1 MSNPI
6 YISQLAF
13 TTGEVSPDVSSRFDL
28 DQYKS
33 ALLEAENV
41 VIRPYGAVAKRQGS
55 QYVGQVK
62 YSDKPTRLFEFTTN
76 TNNSFML
83 EFGDK
88 YIRVWDFG
96 IYTGIE
102 IETPFDS
109 EILYNLN
116 CSQSGDVM
124 FICSGKYPIQTL
136 SRHSNTDW
144 RFEAYKLTEQPYE
157 TINTDVD
164 STVLIT
170 GDTLTATNDMFTA
183 DMVNSV
189 MQIEHFMKAV
199 TTSEVGK
206 VIKRTEFVWD
216 SNGEHG
222 HDVTTTE
229 YTNIDYTTKQ
239 FSTDEDVSWK
249 FTTHGT
255 WSGTAYIKIS
265 NDKGKTWKDYRVY
278 TSQNDYNVTDTGKI
292 VPSAMLKI
300 ETDLKSGT
308 INIDL
313 SFMPYTNYGIVEI
326 KEFID
331 SKHVKV
337 NVLNGVVENEATSK
351 WKLGSWSRGNGY
363 PKLCTFYQD
372 RFVVAATNK
381 NPNYIWMSR
390 TGDYPNFGVEKVEG
404 TITDD
409 SSITLPVI
417 NRKMYEIRHLVP
429 ANDLIILTSGNE
441 WIVSGDKTITP
452 TNCNLKTQTQRGA
465 LSCEP
470 QFIGNRCVFVQERGG
485 TVRDMGYSYE
495 SDNYT
500 GQDLT
505 LFVKTRV
512 RGYLTITSAYAQ
524 DPDSII
530 YYIRNDGEINC
541 LTYIPEQKVYGWS
554 HWVTNGKYLY
564 CESVSEGEQDSLYT
578 LVERILN
585 GQKVQCIER
594 MVPLYS
600 DDFNVFLDC
609 YIEFKSDNQIDN
621 INVPHLSG
629 QKVQVVIDG
638 KQQPDVVVPDDG
650 LLQLNGSGNN
660 IKIGLPFTS
669 KIRVPSVEMQMQDGT
684 LQGRVATVSRVVL
697 RVYKSFGGKVGRT
710 FDRMD
715 DITLPP
721 NELFTGDKPVILP
734 KMGMNY
740 STDTSICIKH
750 SDPFPFNLL
759 SITRIVEIGGGLKDV
774 PGL

>member
-28 DQYKS
+28 EQYKS

-88 YIRVWDFG
+88 YIRVWNYG

-102 IETPFDS
+102 VTTPFTS
-109 EILYNLN
+109 NILFDLN
-116 CSQSGDVM
+116 CNQSGDVM

-136 SRHSNTDW
+136 SRYSDTDW
-144 RFEAYKLTEQPYE
+144 RMSTYKLTEQPYDE
-157 TINTDVD
+157 INTDNGHTL
-164 STVLIT
+164 TVN
-170 GDTLTATNDMFTA
+170 GDTITSTKDLFTQ
-183 DMVNSV
+183 DMVGSV
-189 MQIEHFMKAV
+189 IQIAYYVEAVHTKSAGEVVEKKVKRYMQAQTIEK
-199 TTSEVGK
+199 TYNNINYNVGA
-206 VIKRTEFVWD
+206 
-216 SNGEHG
+216 
-222 HDVTTTE
+222 
-229 YTNIDYTTKQ
+229 
-239 FSTDEDVSWK
+239 FSTDTELSWK

-255 WSGTAYIKIS
+255 WEGTVKLQIS
-265 NDKGKTWKDYRVY
+265 NNDGQTWKDYRTY
-278 TSQNDYNVTDTGKI
+278 TSKNDYNVTDTGKI
-292 VPSAMLKI
+292 EAGARLKYVSDI
-300 ETDLKSGT
+300 KSGSV
-308 INIDL
+308 NCDL
-313 SFMPYTNYGIVEI
+313 SIMPFTQYGIVEI
-326 KEFID
+326 KSVTD
-331 SKHVKV
+331 AKNAKV
-337 NVLNGVVENEATSK
+337 NVLNGIKEGEPSYQ
-351 WKLGSWSRGNGY
+351 WKLGSWNRGRGY

-372 RFVVAATNK
+372 RFVVAATDSK
-381 NPNYIWMSR
+381 PNFIWFSR

-409 SSITLPVI
+409 SAITLPVI
-417 NRKMYEIRHLVP
+417 NRKMCEIRHLVP

-441 WIVSGDKTITP
+441 WIVRGDKTITP

-505 LFVKTRV
+505 LFVKTLV
-512 RGYLTITSAYAQ
+512 KGHVAVTSAYAQ

-530 YYIRNDGEINC
+530 YYVRDDGQLNC

-554 HWVTNGKYLY
+554 HFVTNGKYRY
-564 CESVSEGEQDSLYT
+564 VESVAEGEQDTIYFVVDRVINNKS
-578 LVERILN
+578 V
-585 GQKVQCIER
+585 KCIER
-594 MVPLYS
+594 SIPLYTEDNS
-600 DDFNVFLDC
+600 DVFLDC
-609 YIEFKSDNQIDN
+609 YVKVANSIKTDY
-621 INVPHLSG
+621 INAPHLVG
-629 QKVQVVIDG
+629 QMVDIVIDG
-638 KQQPDVVVPDDG
+638 QQMPSRVVPPTGVIKLDG
-650 LLQLNGSGNN
+650 KANVITVGLPYTTK
-660 IKIGLPFTS
+660 IKIPN
-669 KIRVPSVEMQMQDGT
+669 VEQQINDGT

-697 RVYKSFGGKVGRT
+697 RMYKSFGGKVGRT

-734 KMGMNY
+734 KMGINY

-759 SITRIVEIGGGLKDV
+759 SITRIVEIGGGLRDV

>member
-1 MSNPI
+1 MSNPL

-28 DQYKS
+28 EQYKS

-83 EFGDK
+83 EFGHL
-88 YIRVWDFG
+88 YIRVWRNG
-96 IYTGIE
+96 EYTNLE
-102 IETPFDS
+102 INTPFED
-109 EILYNLN
+109 EIINDLN
-116 CSQSGDVM
+116 IIQSGDVM

-136 SRHSNTDW
+136 SRYSDTDW
-144 RFEAYKLTEQPYE
+144 RMSAYKLTEQPYDE
-157 TINTDVD
+157 INTDNGHTL
-164 STVLIT
+164 TVN
-170 GDTLTATNDMFTA
+170 GDTITSTKDLFTQ
-183 DMVNSV
+183 DMVGSV
-189 MQIEHFMKAV
+189 AQIAYYIEAVHTTQSGEAVEKKYGVGRFSKREKAV
-199 TTSEVGK
+199 Y
-206 VIKRTEFVWD
+206 
-216 SNGEHG
+216 N
-222 HDVTTTE
+222 
-229 YTNIDYTTKQ
+229 NIDYNVER
-239 FSTDEDVSWK
+239 FSTDVELSWK

-255 WSGTAYIKIS
+255 WEGTVKIQIS
-265 NDKGKTWKDYRVY
+265 NNDGQTWKDYRTY
-278 TSQNDYNVTDTGKI
+278 TSNKDYNVTDSGKI
-292 VPSAMLKI
+292 EAGARLKYI
-300 ETDLKSGT
+300 SDIKSGSV
-308 INIDL
+308 NCDL
-313 SFMPYTNYGIVEI
+313 SILPFMQY
-326 KEFID
+326 
-331 SKHVKV
+331 
-337 NVLNGVVENEATSK
+337 GVVEIVSVENSK
-351 WKLGSWSRGNGY
+351 TAKVNILNGIKEGEPSHQWKLGSWNRGNGY

-381 NPNYIWMSR
+381 KPNYIWMSR

-409 SSITLPVI
+409 SAITLPVI
-417 NRKMYEIRHLVP
+417 NRKMCEIRHLVP

-452 TNCNLKTQTQRGA
+452 TNCNLKTQSQRGV

-554 HWVTNGKYLY
+554 HFVTNGKYLY
-564 CESVSEGEQDSLYT
+564 CESVSEGEQDSIYI
-578 LVERILN
+578 LVERTLQ
-585 GQKVQCIER
+585 GKKVKCIER

-600 DDFNVFLDC
+600 DDVNVFLDC
-609 YIEFKSDNQIDN
+609 YVEFKSSNAIDSIN
-621 INVPHLSG
+621 IPHLSG
-629 QKVQVVIDG
+629 QTVQVVIDDN
-638 KQQPDVVVPDDG
+638 QQQDVVVPDDG
-650 LLQLNGSGNN
+650 LLQLNVSGSH

-697 RVYKSFGGKVGRT
+697 RMYKSFGGKVGHT

-734 KMGMNY
+734 KMGVNY

-759 SITRIVEIGGGLKDV
+759 SITRIVEIGGGLRDV

>member
-1 MSNPI
+1 MSNPL

-28 DQYKS
+28 EQYKS

-83 EFGDK
+83 EFGHL
-88 YIRVWDFG
+88 YIRVWRNG
-96 IYTGIE
+96 EYTNLE
-102 IETPFDS
+102 INTPFED
-109 EILYNLN
+109 EIINDLN
-116 CSQSGDVM
+116 IIQSGDVM

-136 SRHSNTDW
+136 SRYSDTDW
-144 RFEAYKLTEQPYE
+144 RMSAYKLIEQPYDE
-157 TINTDVD
+157 INTDNGHTL
-164 STVLIT
+164 TVN
-170 GDTLTATNDMFTA
+170 GDTITSTKDLFTQ
-183 DMVNSV
+183 DMVGSV
-189 MQIEHFMKAV
+189 IQIAYYIEAV
-199 TTSEVGK
+199 HTSK
-206 VIKRTEFVWD
+206 T
-216 SNGEHG
+216 GEAVEKKYG
-222 HDVTTTE
+222 AGRFSKYEKTV
-229 YTNIDYTTKQ
+229 YNNIDYNIER
-239 FSTDEDVSWK
+239 FSTDVELSWK

-255 WSGTAYIKIS
+255 WEGTVKIQIS
-265 NDKGKTWKDYRVY
+265 NNDGQTWKDYRTY
-278 TSQNDYNVTDTGKI
+278 TSKSDYNVTDSGKI
-292 VPSAMLKI
+292 EAGARLKYI
-300 ETDLKSGT
+300 SDIQKGSV
-308 INIDL
+308 NCDL
-313 SFMPYTNYGIVEI
+313 SILPFMQY
-326 KEFID
+326 
-331 SKHVKV
+331 
-337 NVLNGVVENEATSK
+337 GVVEITSIENGKTAKVNILNGIKEGEPSHK
-351 WKLGSWSRGNGY
+351 WKLGSWNRGSGY

-381 NPNYIWMSR
+381 KPNYIWMSR

-409 SSITLPVI
+409 SAITLPVI
-417 NRKMYEIRHLVP
+417 NRKMCEIRHLIP

-554 HWVTNGKYLY
+554 HFVTNGKYLY

-578 LVERILN
+578 LVERTLQ
-585 GQKVQCIER
+585 GKKVKCIER

-600 DDFNVFLDC
+600 DGVNVFLDC
-609 YIEFKSDNQIDN
+609 YVEFKSSNAIDSIN
-621 INVPHLSG
+621 IPHLSG
-629 QKVQVVIDG
+629 QTVQVVIDD
-638 KQQPDVVVPDDG
+638 KQQPDMVVPDDG
-650 LLQLNGSGNN
+650 LLQLNVSGSN

-669 KIRVPSVEMQMQDGT
+669 KIRIPSVEMQMQDGT

-697 RVYKSFGGKVGRT
+697 RMYKSFGGKIGRT

-715 DITLPP
+715 DITLSP

-734 KMGMNY
+734 KMGINY

-759 SITRIVEIGGGLKDV
+759 SITRIVEIGGGLRDV

>member
-28 DQYKS
+28 EQYKS

-88 YIRVWDFG
+88 YIRVWNYG

-102 IETPFDS
+102 VTTPFTSD
-109 EILYNLN
+109 ILFDLN
-116 CSQSGDVM
+116 CNQSGDVM

-136 SRHSNTDW
+136 SRYSDTDW
-144 RFEAYKLTEQPYE
+144 RMSTYKLTEQPYDE
-157 TINTDVD
+157 INTDNGHTL
-164 STVLIT
+164 TVN
-170 GDTLTATNDMFTA
+170 GDTITSTKDLFTQ
-183 DMVNSV
+183 DMVGSV
-189 MQIEHFMKAV
+189 IQIAYYVEAV
-199 TTSEVGK
+199 HTKSAGEV
-206 VIKRTEFVWD
+206 VEKRVHRGLLPLLIEKTY
-216 SNGEHG
+216 N
-222 HDVTTTE
+222 
-229 YTNIDYTTKQ
+229 NINYNVENY
-239 FSTDEDVSWK
+239 STDTELSWK

-255 WSGTAYIKIS
+255 WEGTVKIQIS
-265 NDKGKTWKDYRVY
+265 NNDGQTWKDYRTY
-278 TSQNDYNVTDTGKI
+278 TSKNDYNVTDTGKI
-292 VPSAMLKI
+292 EAGARLKYVSDI
-300 ETDLKSGT
+300 KSGSV
-308 INIDL
+308 NCDL
-313 SFMPYTNYGIVEI
+313 SIMPFTQYGIVEI
-326 KEFID
+326 KSVTD
-331 SKHVKV
+331 AKNAKV
-337 NVLNGVVENEATSK
+337 NVLNGIKEGEPSYQ
-351 WKLGSWSRGNGY
+351 WKLGSWNRGRGY

-372 RFVVAATNK
+372 RFVVAATDSK
-381 NPNYIWMSR
+381 PNFIWFSR

-409 SSITLPVI
+409 SAITLPVI
-417 NRKMYEIRHLVP
+417 NRKMCEIRHLVP

-441 WIVSGDKTITP
+441 WIVRGDKTITP

-465 LSCEP
+465 LKCEP

-505 LFVKTRV
+505 LFVKTLV
-512 RGYLTITSAYAQ
+512 KGHVAVTSAYAQ

-530 YYIRNDGEINC
+530 YYVRDDGQLNC

-554 HWVTNGKYLY
+554 HFVTNGKYRY
-564 CESVSEGEQDSLYT
+564 VESVAEGDQDTIYFVVDRVINNKS
-578 LVERILN
+578 V
-585 GQKVQCIER
+585 KCIER
-594 MVPLYS
+594 SIPLYTEDNS
-600 DDFNVFLDC
+600 DVFLDC
-609 YIEFKSDNQIDN
+609 YVKVTNSIKTDY
-621 INVPHLSG
+621 INAPHLVG
-629 QKVQVVIDG
+629 QMVDIVIDG
-638 KQQPDVVVPDDG
+638 QQMPSRVVPPTGVIKLDG
-650 LLQLNGSGNN
+650 KANVITVGLPYTTK
-660 IKIGLPFTS
+660 IKIPN
-669 KIRVPSVEMQMQDGT
+669 VEQQINDGT

-697 RVYKSFGGKVGRT
+697 RMYKSFGGKVGRT

-734 KMGMNY
+734 KMGINY

-759 SITRIVEIGGGLKDV
+759 SITRIVEIGGGLRDV

>member
-1 MSNPI
+1 MSNPL

-28 DQYKS
+28 EQYKS

-88 YIRVWDFG
+88 YIRVWNYG
-96 IYTGIE
+96 VYTGIE
-102 IETPFDS
+102 VTTPFTSD
-109 EILYNLN
+109 ILFDLN

-136 SRHSNTDW
+136 SRYSDTDW
-144 RFEAYKLTEQPYE
+144 RMSAYKLTEQPYDE
-157 TINTDVD
+157 INTDNGHTL
-164 STVLIT
+164 TVN
-170 GDTLTATNDMFTA
+170 GDTITSTKDLFTS
-183 DMVNSV
+183 DMVGSV
-189 MQIEHFMKAV
+189 IQIAYYVEAVHTKSAGEVVEKKVKRYMQAQTIEK
-199 TTSEVGK
+199 TYNNINYNVG
-206 VIKRTEFVWD
+206 
-216 SNGEHG
+216 S
-222 HDVTTTE
+222 
-229 YTNIDYTTKQ
+229 Y
-239 FSTDEDVSWK
+239 STDTELSWK

-255 WSGTAYIKIS
+255 WEGTVKLQIS
-265 NDKGKTWKDYRVY
+265 NNDGQTWKDYRTY
-278 TSQNDYNVTDTGKI
+278 TSKNDYNVTDTGKI
-292 VPSAMLKI
+292 EAGARLKYI
-300 ETDLKSGT
+300 SDIKGGSV
-308 INIDL
+308 NCDL
-313 SFMPYTNYGIVEI
+313 SIFPFTQYGIVEI
-326 KEFID
+326 K
-331 SKHVKV
+331 SV
-337 NVLNGVVENEATSK
+337 NNAKSATVNILNGIKDGEPSHQ
-351 WKLGSWSRGNGY
+351 WKLGSWNRGRGY

-372 RFVVAATNK
+372 RFVVAATDSK
-381 NPNYIWMSR
+381 PNYIWMSR

-409 SSITLPVI
+409 SAITLPVI

-554 HWVTNGKYLY
+554 HFVTNGKYLY

-578 LVERILN
+578 LVERTLQ
-585 GQKVQCIER
+585 GKKVKCIER

-600 DDFNVFLDC
+600 DDVNVFLDC
-609 YIEFKSDNQIDN
+609 YVEFKSSNAIDSIN
-621 INVPHLSG
+621 IPHLSG
-629 QKVQVVIDG
+629 QTVQVVIDD

-650 LLQLNGSGNN
+650 LLQLNVSGSN

-684 LQGRVATVSRVVL
+684 LQGRIATVSRVVL
-697 RVYKSFGGKVGRT
+697 RMYKSFGGKVGRT

-734 KMGMNY
+734 KMGTNY

-759 SITRIVEIGGGLKDV
+759 SITRIVEIGGGLRDV

>member
-28 DQYKS
+28 EQYKS

-88 YIRVWDFG
+88 YIRVWNFG

-102 IETPFDS
+102 VTTPFTSD
-109 EILYNLN
+109 ILFDLN
-116 CSQSGDVM
+116 CNQSGDVM

-136 SRHSNTDW
+136 SRYSDTDW
-144 RFEAYKLTEQPYE
+144 RMSTYKLTEQPYDE
-157 TINTDVD
+157 INTDNGHTL
-164 STVLIT
+164 TVN
-170 GDTLTATNDMFTA
+170 GDTITSTKDLFTQ
-183 DMVNSV
+183 DMVGSV
-189 MQIEHFMKAV
+189 IQIAYYVEAVHTKSAGEVVEKKVKRYMQAQTIEK
-199 TTSEVGK
+199 TYNNINYNVGA
-206 VIKRTEFVWD
+206 
-216 SNGEHG
+216 
-222 HDVTTTE
+222 
-229 YTNIDYTTKQ
+229 
-239 FSTDEDVSWK
+239 FSTDTELSWK

-255 WSGTAYIKIS
+255 WEGTVKLQIS
-265 NDKGKTWKDYRVY
+265 NNDGQTWKDYRTY
-278 TSQNDYNVTDTGKI
+278 TSKNDYNVTDTGKI
-292 VPSAMLKI
+292 EAGARLKYVSDI
-300 ETDLKSGT
+300 KSGSV
-308 INIDL
+308 NCDL
-313 SFMPYTNYGIVEI
+313 SIMPFTQYGIVEI
-326 KEFID
+326 KSVTD
-331 SKHVKV
+331 AKNAKV
-337 NVLNGVVENEATSK
+337 NVLNGIKEGEPSYQ
-351 WKLGSWSRGNGY
+351 WKLGSWNRGRGY

-372 RFVVAATNK
+372 RFVVAATDSK
-381 NPNYIWMSR
+381 PNFIWFSR

-409 SSITLPVI
+409 SAITLPVI
-417 NRKMYEIRHLVP
+417 NRKMCEIRHLVP

-441 WIVSGDKTITP
+441 WIVRGDKTITP

-505 LFVKTRV
+505 LFVKTLV
-512 RGYLTITSAYAQ
+512 KGHLAVTSAYAQ

-530 YYIRNDGEINC
+530 YYVRDDGQLNC

-554 HWVTNGKYLY
+554 HFVTNGKYRY
-564 CESVSEGEQDSLYT
+564 VESVAEGEQDTIYFVVDRVINNKS
-578 LVERILN
+578 V
-585 GQKVQCIER
+585 KCIER
-594 MVPLYS
+594 SIPLYTEDNS
-600 DDFNVFLDC
+600 DVFLDC
-609 YIEFKSDNQIDN
+609 YVKVANSIKTDY
-621 INVPHLSG
+621 INAPHLVG
-629 QKVQVVIDG
+629 QMVDIVIDG
-638 KQQPDVVVPDDG
+638 QQMPSRVVPPTGVIKLDG
-650 LLQLNGSGNN
+650 KANVITVGLPYTTK
-660 IKIGLPFTS
+660 IKI
-669 KIRVPSVEMQMQDGT
+669 PSVEQQINDGT

-697 RVYKSFGGKVGRT
+697 RMYKSFGGKVGRT

-734 KMGMNY
+734 KMGINY

-759 SITRIVEIGGGLKDV
+759 SITRIVEIGGGLRDV

>member
-28 DQYKS
+28 EQYKS

-88 YIRVWDFG
+88 YIRVWNYG

-102 IETPFDS
+102 VTTPFTSD
-109 EILYNLN
+109 ILFDLN
-116 CSQSGDVM
+116 CNQSGDVM

-136 SRHSNTDW
+136 SRYSDTDW
-144 RFEAYKLTEQPYE
+144 RMSTYKLTEQPYDE
-157 TINTDVD
+157 INTDNGHTL
-164 STVLIT
+164 TVN
-170 GDTLTATNDMFTA
+170 GDTITSTKDLFTQ
-183 DMVNSV
+183 DMVGSV
-189 MQIEHFMKAV
+189 IQIAYYVEAVHTKSAGEVVEKKVKRYMQAQTIEK
-199 TTSEVGK
+199 TYNNINYNVGA
-206 VIKRTEFVWD
+206 
-216 SNGEHG
+216 
-222 HDVTTTE
+222 
-229 YTNIDYTTKQ
+229 
-239 FSTDEDVSWK
+239 FSTDTELSWK

-255 WSGTAYIKIS
+255 WEGTVKLQIS
-265 NDKGKTWKDYRVY
+265 NNDGQTWKDYRTY
-278 TSQNDYNVTDTGKI
+278 TSKNDYNVTDTGKI
-292 VPSAMLKI
+292 EAGARLKYVSDI
-300 ETDLKSGT
+300 KSGSV
-308 INIDL
+308 NCDL
-313 SFMPYTNYGIVEI
+313 SIMPFTQYGIVEI
-326 KEFID
+326 KSVTD
-331 SKHVKV
+331 AKNAKV
-337 NVLNGVVENEATSK
+337 NVLNGIKEGEPSYQ
-351 WKLGSWSRGNGY
+351 WKLGSWNRGRGY

-372 RFVVAATNK
+372 RFVVAATDSK
-381 NPNYIWMSR
+381 PNFIWFSR

-409 SSITLPVI
+409 SAITLPVI
-417 NRKMYEIRHLVP
+417 NRKMCEIRHLVP

-441 WIVSGDKTITP
+441 WIVRGDKTITP

-505 LFVKTRV
+505 LFVKTLV
-512 RGYLTITSAYAQ
+512 KGHVAVTSAYAQ

-530 YYIRNDGEINC
+530 YYVRDDGQLNC

-554 HWVTNGKYLY
+554 HFVTNGKYRY
-564 CESVSEGEQDSLYT
+564 VESVAEGEQDTIYF
-578 LVERILN
+578 VVDRVIN
-585 GQKVQCIER
+585 NKNVKCIER
-594 MVPLYS
+594 SIPLYTEDNS
-600 DDFNVFLDC
+600 DVFLDC
-609 YIEFKSDNQIDN
+609 YVKVANSIKTDY
-621 INVPHLSG
+621 INAPHLVG
-629 QKVQVVIDG
+629 QMVDIVVDGQQMPSRVVPPTGVIKLDG
-638 KQQPDVVVPDDG
+638 KANVITVG
-650 LLQLNGSGNN
+650 LPYTTK
-660 IKIGLPFTS
+660 IKI
-669 KIRVPSVEMQMQDGT
+669 PSVEQQINDGT

-697 RVYKSFGGKVGRT
+697 RMYKSFGGKVGRT

-734 KMGMNY
+734 KMGINY

-759 SITRIVEIGGGLKDV
+759 SITRIVEIGGGLRDV

>member
-28 DQYKS
+28 EQYKS

-88 YIRVWDFG
+88 YIRVWNYG

-102 IETPFDS
+102 VTTPFTSD
-109 EILYNLN
+109 ILFDLN
-116 CSQSGDVM
+116 CNQSGDVM

-136 SRHSNTDW
+136 SRYSDTDW
-144 RFEAYKLTEQPYE
+144 RMSTYKLTEQPYDE
-157 TINTDVD
+157 INTDNGHTL
-164 STVLIT
+164 TVN
-170 GDTLTATNDMFTA
+170 GDTITSTKDLFTQ
-183 DMVNSV
+183 DMVGSV
-189 MQIEHFMKAV
+189 IQIAYYVEAV
-199 TTSEVGK
+199 HTKSAGEVVEKK
-206 VIKRTEFVWD
+206 VKRYMRAQTIEKTY
-216 SNGEHG
+216 N
-222 HDVTTTE
+222 
-229 YTNIDYTTKQ
+229 NINYNVGA
-239 FSTDEDVSWK
+239 FSTDTELSWK

-255 WSGTAYIKIS
+255 WEGTVKLQIS
-265 NDKGKTWKDYRVY
+265 NNDGQTWKDYRTY
-278 TSQNDYNVTDTGKI
+278 TSKNDYNVTDTGKI
-292 VPSAMLKI
+292 EAGARLKYVSDI
-300 ETDLKSGT
+300 KSGSV
-308 INIDL
+308 NCDL
-313 SFMPYTNYGIVEI
+313 SIMPFTQYGIVEI
-326 KEFID
+326 KSVTD
-331 SKHVKV
+331 AKNAKV
-337 NVLNGVVENEATSK
+337 NVLNGIKEGEPSYQ
-351 WKLGSWSRGNGY
+351 WKLGSWNRGRGY

-372 RFVVAATNK
+372 RFVVAATDSK
-381 NPNYIWMSR
+381 PNFIWFSR

-409 SSITLPVI
+409 SAITLPVI
-417 NRKMYEIRHLVP
+417 NRKMCEIRHLVP

-441 WIVSGDKTITP
+441 WIVRGDKTITP

-505 LFVKTRV
+505 LFVKTLV
-512 RGYLTITSAYAQ
+512 KGHLAVTSAYAQ

-530 YYIRNDGEINC
+530 YYVRDDGQLNC

-554 HWVTNGKYLY
+554 HFVTNGKYRY
-564 CESVSEGEQDSLYT
+564 VESVAEGEQDTIYFVVDRVINNKS
-578 LVERILN
+578 V
-585 GQKVQCIER
+585 KCIER
-594 MVPLYS
+594 SIPLYTEDNS
-600 DDFNVFLDC
+600 DVFLDC
-609 YIEFKSDNQIDN
+609 YVKVANSIKTDY
-621 INVPHLSG
+621 INAPHLVG
-629 QKVQVVIDG
+629 QMVDIVIDG
-638 KQQPDVVVPDDG
+638 QQMPSRVVPPTGVIKLDG
-650 LLQLNGSGNN
+650 KANVITVGLPYTTK
-660 IKIGLPFTS
+660 IKIPN
-669 KIRVPSVEMQMQDGT
+669 VEQQINDGT

-697 RVYKSFGGKVGRT
+697 RMYKSFGGKVGRT

-734 KMGMNY
+734 KMGINY

-759 SITRIVEIGGGLKDV
+759 SITRIVEIGGGLRDV

>member
-28 DQYKS
+28 EQYKS

-88 YIRVWDFG
+88 YIRVWNYG

-102 IETPFDS
+102 VTTPFTSD
-109 EILYNLN
+109 ILFDLN
-116 CSQSGDVM
+116 CNQSGDVM

-136 SRHSNTDW
+136 SRYSDTDW
-144 RFEAYKLTEQPYE
+144 RMSTYKLTEQPYDE
-157 TINTDVD
+157 INTDNGHTL
-164 STVLIT
+164 TVN
-170 GDTLTATNDMFTA
+170 GDTITSTKDLFTQ
-183 DMVNSV
+183 DMVGSV
-189 MQIEHFMKAV
+189 IQIAYYVEAV
-199 TTSEVGK
+199 HTKSAGEV
-206 VIKRTEFVWD
+206 VEKRVHRGLLPLLIEKTY
-216 SNGEHG
+216 N
-222 HDVTTTE
+222 
-229 YTNIDYTTKQ
+229 NINYNVENY
-239 FSTDEDVSWK
+239 STDTELSWK
-249 FTTHGT
+249 FTSHGT
-255 WSGTAYIKIS
+255 WEGTVKIQIS
-265 NDKGKTWKDYRVY
+265 NNDGQTWKDYRTY
-278 TSQNDYNVTDTGKI
+278 TSKNDYNVTDTGKI
-292 VPSAMLKI
+292 EAGARLKYVSDI
-300 ETDLKSGT
+300 KSGSV
-308 INIDL
+308 NCDL
-313 SFMPYTNYGIVEI
+313 SIMPFTQYGIVEI
-326 KEFID
+326 KSVTD
-331 SKHVKV
+331 AKNAKV
-337 NVLNGVVENEATSK
+337 NVLNGIKEGEPSYQ
-351 WKLGSWSRGNGY
+351 WKLGSWNRGRGY

-372 RFVVAATNK
+372 RFVVAATDSK
-381 NPNYIWMSR
+381 PNFIWFSR

-409 SSITLPVI
+409 SAITLPVI
-417 NRKMYEIRHLVP
+417 NRKMCEIRHLVP

-441 WIVSGDKTITP
+441 WIVRGDKTITP

-505 LFVKTRV
+505 LFVKTLV
-512 RGYLTITSAYAQ
+512 KGHVAVTSAYAQ

-530 YYIRNDGEINC
+530 YYVRDDGQLNC

-554 HWVTNGKYLY
+554 HFVTNGKYRY
-564 CESVSEGEQDSLYT
+564 VESVAEGEQDTIYF
-578 LVERILN
+578 VVDRVIN
-585 GQKVQCIER
+585 NKNVKCIER
-594 MVPLYS
+594 SIPLYTEDNS
-600 DDFNVFLDC
+600 DVFLDC
-609 YIEFKSDNQIDN
+609 YVKVANSIKTDY
-621 INVPHLSG
+621 INAPHLVG
-629 QKVQVVIDG
+629 QMVDIVVDGQQMPSREVPPTGVIKLDG
-638 KQQPDVVVPDDG
+638 KANVITVG
-650 LLQLNGSGNN
+650 LPYTTK
-660 IKIGLPFTS
+660 IKI
-669 KIRVPSVEMQMQDGT
+669 PSVEQQINDGT

-697 RVYKSFGGKVGRT
+697 RMYKSFGGKVGRT

-734 KMGMNY
+734 KMGINY

-759 SITRIVEIGGGLKDV
+759 SITRIVEIGGGLRDV

>member
-28 DQYKS
+28 EQYKS

-88 YIRVWDFG
+88 YIRVWNYG

-102 IETPFDS
+102 VTTPFTSD
-109 EILYNLN
+109 ILFDLN
-116 CSQSGDVM
+116 CNQSGDVM

-136 SRHSNTDW
+136 SRYSDTDW
-144 RFEAYKLTEQPYE
+144 RMSTYKLTEQPYDE
-157 TINTDVD
+157 INTDNGHTL
-164 STVLIT
+164 TVN
-170 GDTLTATNDMFTA
+170 GDTITSTKDLFTQ
-183 DMVNSV
+183 DMVGSV
-189 MQIEHFMKAV
+189 IQIAYYVEAVHTKSAGEVVEKKVKRYMQAQTIEK
-199 TTSEVGK
+199 TYNNINYNVGA
-206 VIKRTEFVWD
+206 
-216 SNGEHG
+216 
-222 HDVTTTE
+222 
-229 YTNIDYTTKQ
+229 
-239 FSTDEDVSWK
+239 FSTDTELSWK

-255 WSGTAYIKIS
+255 WEGTVKLQIS
-265 NDKGKTWKDYRVY
+265 NNDGQTWKDYRTY
-278 TSQNDYNVTDTGKI
+278 TSKNDYNVTDTGKI
-292 VPSAMLKI
+292 EAGARLKYVSDI
-300 ETDLKSGT
+300 KSGSV
-308 INIDL
+308 NCDL
-313 SFMPYTNYGIVEI
+313 SIMPFTQYGIVEI
-326 KEFID
+326 KSVTD
-331 SKHVKV
+331 AKNAKV
-337 NVLNGVVENEATSK
+337 NVLNGIKEGEPSYQ
-351 WKLGSWSRGNGY
+351 WKLGSWNRGRGY

-372 RFVVAATNK
+372 RFVVAATDSK
-381 NPNYIWMSR
+381 PNFIWFSR

-409 SSITLPVI
+409 SAITLPVI
-417 NRKMYEIRHLVP
+417 NRKMCEIRHLVP

-441 WIVSGDKTITP
+441 WIVRGDKTITP

-505 LFVKTRV
+505 LFVKTLV
-512 RGYLTITSAYAQ
+512 KGHLAVTSAYAQ

-530 YYIRNDGEINC
+530 YYVRDDGQLNC

-554 HWVTNGKYLY
+554 HFVTNGKYRY
-564 CESVSEGEQDSLYT
+564 VESVAEGEQDTIYFVVDRVINNKS
-578 LVERILN
+578 V
-585 GQKVQCIER
+585 KCIER
-594 MVPLYS
+594 SIPLYTEDNS
-600 DDFNVFLDC
+600 DVFLDC
-609 YIEFKSDNQIDN
+609 YVKVANSIKTDY
-621 INVPHLSG
+621 INAPHLVG
-629 QKVQVVIDG
+629 QMVDIVIDG
-638 KQQPDVVVPDDG
+638 QQMPSRVVPPTGVIKFDG
-650 LLQLNGSGNN
+650 KANVITVGLPYTTK
-660 IKIGLPFTS
+660 IKI
-669 KIRVPSVEMQMQDGT
+669 PSVEQQINDGT

-697 RVYKSFGGKVGRT
+697 RMYKSFGGKVGRT

-734 KMGMNY
+734 KMGINY

-759 SITRIVEIGGGLKDV
+759 SITRIVEIGGGLRDV

>member
-1 MSNPI
+1 MSNQI

-28 DQYKS
+28 EQYKS

-88 YIRVWDFG
+88 YIRVWNYG

-102 IETPFDS
+102 VTTPFTSD
-109 EILYNLN
+109 ILFDLN
-116 CSQSGDVM
+116 CNQSGDVM

-136 SRHSNTDW
+136 SRYSDTDW
-144 RFEAYKLTEQPYE
+144 RMSTYKLTEQPYDE
-157 TINTDVD
+157 INTDNGHTL
-164 STVLIT
+164 TVN
-170 GDTLTATNDMFTA
+170 GDTITSTKDLFTQ
-183 DMVNSV
+183 DMVGSV
-189 MQIEHFMKAV
+189 IQIAYYVEAVHTKSAGEVVEKKVKRYMQAQTIEK
-199 TTSEVGK
+199 TYNNINYNVGA
-206 VIKRTEFVWD
+206 
-216 SNGEHG
+216 
-222 HDVTTTE
+222 
-229 YTNIDYTTKQ
+229 
-239 FSTDEDVSWK
+239 FSTDTELSWK

-255 WSGTAYIKIS
+255 WEGTVKLQIS
-265 NDKGKTWKDYRVY
+265 NNDGQTWKDYRTY
-278 TSQNDYNVTDTGKI
+278 TSKNDYNVTDTGKI
-292 VPSAMLKI
+292 EAGARLKYVSDI
-300 ETDLKSGT
+300 KSGSV
-308 INIDL
+308 NCDL
-313 SFMPYTNYGIVEI
+313 SIMPFTQYGIVEI
-326 KEFID
+326 KSVTD
-331 SKHVKV
+331 AKNAKV
-337 NVLNGVVENEATSK
+337 NVLNGIKEGEPSYQ
-351 WKLGSWSRGNGY
+351 WKLGSWNRGRGY

-372 RFVVAATNK
+372 RFVVAATDSK
-381 NPNYIWMSR
+381 PNFIWFSR

-409 SSITLPVI
+409 SAITLPVI
-417 NRKMYEIRHLVP
+417 NRKMCEIRHLVP

-441 WIVSGDKTITP
+441 WIVRGDKTITP

-505 LFVKTRV
+505 LFVKTLV
-512 RGYLTITSAYAQ
+512 KGHLAVTSAYAQ

-530 YYIRNDGEINC
+530 YYVRDDGQLNC

-554 HWVTNGKYLY
+554 HFVTNGKYRY
-564 CESVSEGEQDSLYT
+564 VESVAEGEQDTIYFVVDRVINNKS
-578 LVERILN
+578 V
-585 GQKVQCIER
+585 KCIER
-594 MVPLYS
+594 SIPLYTEDNS
-600 DDFNVFLDC
+600 DVFLDC
-609 YIEFKSDNQIDN
+609 YVKVANSIKTDY
-621 INVPHLSG
+621 INAPHLVG
-629 QKVQVVIDG
+629 QMVDIVIDG
-638 KQQPDVVVPDDG
+638 QQMPSRVVPPTGVIKLDG
-650 LLQLNGSGNN
+650 KANVITVGLPYTTK
-660 IKIGLPFTS
+660 IKIPN
-669 KIRVPSVEMQMQDGT
+669 VEQQINDGT

-697 RVYKSFGGKVGRT
+697 RMYKSFGGKVGRT

-734 KMGMNY
+734 KMGINY

-759 SITRIVEIGGGLKDV
+759 SITRIVEIGGGLRDV

>member
-28 DQYKS
+28 EQYKS

-88 YIRVWDFG
+88 YIRVWNYG

-102 IETPFDS
+102 VTTPFTSD
-109 EILYNLN
+109 ILFDLN
-116 CSQSGDVM
+116 CNQSGDVM

-136 SRHSNTDW
+136 SRYSDTDW
-144 RFEAYKLTEQPYE
+144 RMSTYKLTEQPYDE
-157 TINTDVD
+157 INTDNGHTL
-164 STVLIT
+164 TVN
-170 GDTLTATNDMFTA
+170 GDTITSTKDLFTQN
-183 DMVNSV
+183 MVGSV
-189 MQIEHFMKAV
+189 IQIAYYVEAV
-199 TTSEVGK
+199 HTKSAGEVVEKK
-206 VIKRTEFVWD
+206 VKRGAYE
-216 SNGEHG
+216 GQ
-222 HDVTTTE
+222 TTE
-229 YTNIDYTTKQ
+229 KTYNNINYNVGT
-239 FSTDEDVSWK
+239 FSTDTELSWK

-255 WSGTAYIKIS
+255 WEGTVKLQIS
-265 NDKGKTWKDYRVY
+265 NNDGQTWKDYRTY
-278 TSQNDYNVTDTGKI
+278 TSKNDYNVTDTGKI
-292 VPSAMLKI
+292 EAGARLKYI
-300 ETDLKSGT
+300 SDIKGGSV
-308 INIDL
+308 NCDL
-313 SFMPYTNYGIVEI
+313 SIMPFTQYGIVEI
-326 KEFID
+326 KSVTD
-331 SKHVKV
+331 AKNAKV
-337 NVLNGVVENEATSK
+337 NVLNGIKEGEPSYQ
-351 WKLGSWSRGNGY
+351 WKLGSWNRGRGY

-372 RFVVAATNK
+372 RFVVAATDSK
-381 NPNYIWMSR
+381 PNFIWFSR

-409 SSITLPVI
+409 SAITLPVI
-417 NRKMYEIRHLVP
+417 NRKMCEIRHLVP

-441 WIVSGDKTITP
+441 WIVRGDKTITP

-505 LFVKTRV
+505 LFVKTLV
-512 RGYLTITSAYAQ
+512 KGHLAVTSAYAQ

-530 YYIRNDGEINC
+530 YYVRDDGQLNC

-554 HWVTNGKYLY
+554 HFVTNGKYRY
-564 CESVSEGEQDSLYT
+564 VESVAEGEQDTIYFVVDRVINNKS
-578 LVERILN
+578 V
-585 GQKVQCIER
+585 KCIER
-594 MVPLYS
+594 SIPLYTEDNS
-600 DDFNVFLDC
+600 DVFLDC
-609 YIEFKSDNQIDN
+609 YVKVANSIKTDY
-621 INVPHLSG
+621 INAPHLVG
-629 QKVQVVIDG
+629 QMVDIVIDG
-638 KQQPDVVVPDDG
+638 QQMPSRVVPPTGVIKLDG
-650 LLQLNGSGNN
+650 KANVITVGLPYTTK
-660 IKIGLPFTS
+660 IKI
-669 KIRVPSVEMQMQDGT
+669 PSVEQQINDGT

-697 RVYKSFGGKVGRT
+697 RMYKSFGGKVGRT

-734 KMGMNY
+734 KMGINY

-759 SITRIVEIGGGLKDV
+759 SITRIVEIGGGLRDV

>member
-1 MSNPI
+1 MSNPL

-28 DQYKS
+28 EQYKS

-88 YIRVWDFG
+88 YIRVWNYG
-96 IYTGIE
+96 VYTGIE
-102 IETPFDS
+102 VTTPFTSD
-109 EILYNLN
+109 ILFDLN

-136 SRHSNTDW
+136 SRYSDTDW
-144 RFEAYKLTEQPYE
+144 RMSAYKLTEQPYDE
-157 TINTDVD
+157 INTDNGHTL
-164 STVLIT
+164 TVN
-170 GDTLTATNDMFTA
+170 GDTITSTKDLFTS
-183 DMVNSV
+183 DMVGSV
-189 MQIEHFMKAV
+189 IQIAYYVEAVHTKSAGEVVEKKVKRYMQAQTIEK
-199 TTSEVGK
+199 TYNNINYNVG
-206 VIKRTEFVWD
+206 
-216 SNGEHG
+216 S
-222 HDVTTTE
+222 
-229 YTNIDYTTKQ
+229 Y
-239 FSTDEDVSWK
+239 STDTELSWK

-255 WSGTAYIKIS
+255 WEGTVKLQIS
-265 NDKGKTWKDYRVY
+265 NNDGQTWKDYRTY
-278 TSQNDYNVTDTGKI
+278 TSKNDYNVTDTGKI
-292 VPSAMLKI
+292 EAGARLKYI
-300 ETDLKSGT
+300 SDIKGGSV
-308 INIDL
+308 NCDL
-313 SFMPYTNYGIVEI
+313 SIFPFTQYGIVEI
-326 KEFID
+326 K
-331 SKHVKV
+331 SV
-337 NVLNGVVENEATSK
+337 NNAKSATVNILNGIKDGEPSHQ
-351 WKLGSWSRGNGY
+351 WKLGSWNRGRGY

-372 RFVVAATNK
+372 RFVVAATDSK
-381 NPNYIWMSR
+381 PNYIWMSR

-409 SSITLPVI
+409 SAITLPVI

-554 HWVTNGKYLY
+554 HFVTNGKYLY

-578 LVERILN
+578 LVERTLQ
-585 GQKVQCIER
+585 GKKVKCIER

-600 DDFNVFLDC
+600 DDVNVFLDC
-609 YIEFKSDNQIDN
+609 YVEFKSSNAIDSIN
-621 INVPHLSG
+621 IPHLSG
-629 QKVQVVIDG
+629 QTVQVVIDD

-650 LLQLNGSGNN
+650 LLQLNVSGSN

-669 KIRVPSVEMQMQDGT
+669 KIRIPSVEMQMQDGT
-684 LQGRVATVSRVVL
+684 LQGRIATVSRVVL
-697 RVYKSFGGKVGRT
+697 RMYKSFGGKVGRT

-734 KMGMNY
+734 KMGTNY

-759 SITRIVEIGGGLKDV
+759 SITRIVEIGGGLRDV

>member
-1 MSNPI
+1 MSNPL

-28 DQYKS
+28 EQYKS

-88 YIRVWDFG
+88 YIRVWNYG
-96 IYTGIE
+96 VYTGVE
-102 IETPFDS
+102 FATPFDS
-109 EILYNLN
+109 DILFDLN
-116 CSQSGDVM
+116 CIQSGDVM

-136 SRHSNTDW
+136 SRYSDTDW
-144 RFEAYKLTEQPYE
+144 RMSAYKLTEQPYDE
-157 TINTDVD
+157 INTDNGHTL
-164 STVLIT
+164 TVN
-170 GDTLTATNDMFTA
+170 GDTITSTKDLFTQ
-183 DMVNSV
+183 DMVGSV
-189 MQIEHFMKAV
+189 AQIAYYIEAVHTTQSGEAVEKKYGVGRFSKREKAV
-199 TTSEVGK
+199 Y
-206 VIKRTEFVWD
+206 
-216 SNGEHG
+216 N
-222 HDVTTTE
+222 
-229 YTNIDYTTKQ
+229 NIDYNVER
-239 FSTDEDVSWK
+239 FSTDVELSWK

-255 WSGTAYIKIS
+255 WEGTVKIQIS
-265 NDKGKTWKDYRVY
+265 NNNGQTWKDYRTY
-278 TSQNDYNVTDTGKI
+278 TSNKDYNVTDSGKI
-292 VPSAMLKI
+292 EAGARLKYI
-300 ETDLKSGT
+300 SDIKSGSV
-308 INIDL
+308 NCDL
-313 SFMPYTNYGIVEI
+313 SILPFMQY
-326 KEFID
+326 
-331 SKHVKV
+331 
-337 NVLNGVVENEATSK
+337 GVVEIVSVENSK
-351 WKLGSWSRGNGY
+351 TAKVNILNGIKEGEPSHQWKLGSWNRGNGY

-381 NPNYIWMSR
+381 KPNYIWMSR

-409 SSITLPVI
+409 SAITLPVI
-417 NRKMYEIRHLVP
+417 NRKMCEIRHLVP

-554 HWVTNGKYLY
+554 HFVTNGKYLY
-564 CESVSEGEQDSLYT
+564 CESVSEGEQDSIYI
-578 LVERILN
+578 LVERTLQ
-585 GQKVQCIER
+585 GKKVKCIER

-600 DDFNVFLDC
+600 DDVNVFLDC
-609 YIEFKSDNQIDN
+609 YVEFKSSNAIDSIN
-621 INVPHLSG
+621 IPHLSG
-629 QKVQVVIDG
+629 QTVQVVIDDN
-638 KQQPDVVVPDDG
+638 QQQDVVVPDDG
-650 LLQLNGSGNN
+650 LLQLNVSGSH

-697 RVYKSFGGKVGRT
+697 RMYKSFGGKVGHT

-715 DITLPP
+715 DIALPP
-721 NELFTGDKPVILP
+721 NELFTGDKSVILP
-734 KMGMNY
+734 KMGVNY

-759 SITRIVEIGGGLKDV
+759 SITRIVEIGGGLRDV

>member
-1 MSNPI
+1 MSNPL

-13 TTGEVSPDVSSRFDL
+13 TTGEVSPDISSRFDL
-28 DQYKS
+28 EQYKS

-88 YIRVWDFG
+88 YIRVWNYG

-102 IETPFDS
+102 VTTPFTSD
-109 EILYNLN
+109 ILFDLN
-116 CSQSGDVM
+116 CNQSGDVM

-136 SRHSNTDW
+136 SRYSDTDW
-144 RFEAYKLTEQPYE
+144 RMSTYKLTEQPYDE
-157 TINTDVD
+157 INTDNGHTL
-164 STVLIT
+164 TVN
-170 GDTLTATNDMFTA
+170 GDTITSTKDLFTQ
-183 DMVNSV
+183 DMVGSV
-189 MQIEHFMKAV
+189 IQIAYYVEAV
-199 TTSEVGK
+199 HTKSTGEVVGK
-206 VIKRTEFVWD
+206 KVKRYMQAQTIEKTY
-216 SNGEHG
+216 N
-222 HDVTTTE
+222 
-229 YTNIDYTTKQ
+229 NINYNVGV
-239 FSTDEDVSWK
+239 FSTDTELSWK

-255 WSGTAYIKIS
+255 WEGTVKLQIS
-265 NDKGKTWKDYRVY
+265 NNDGQTWKDYRTY
-278 TSQNDYNVTDTGKI
+278 TSKNDYNVTDTGKI
-292 VPSAMLKI
+292 EAGARLKYVSDI
-300 ETDLKSGT
+300 KSGSV
-308 INIDL
+308 NCDL
-313 SFMPYTNYGIVEI
+313 SIMPFTQYGIVEI
-326 KEFID
+326 KSVTD
-331 SKHVKV
+331 AKNAKV
-337 NVLNGVVENEATSK
+337 NVLNGIKEGEPSYQ
-351 WKLGSWSRGNGY
+351 WKLGSWNRGRGY

-372 RFVVAATNK
+372 RFVVAATDSK
-381 NPNYIWMSR
+381 PNFIWFSR

-409 SSITLPVI
+409 SAITLPVI
-417 NRKMYEIRHLVP
+417 NRKMCEIRHLVP

-441 WIVSGDKTITP
+441 WIVRGDKTITP

-505 LFVKTRV
+505 LFVKTLV
-512 RGYLTITSAYAQ
+512 EGHLTVTSAYAQ

-530 YYIRNDGEINC
+530 YYVRDDGQLNC

-554 HWVTNGKYLY
+554 HFVTNGKYR
-564 CESVSEGEQDSLYT
+564 CVESVAEGEQDTIYFVVDRVINNKS
-578 LVERILN
+578 V
-585 GQKVQCIER
+585 KCIER
-594 MVPLYS
+594 SIPLYTEDNS
-600 DDFNVFLDC
+600 DVFLDC
-609 YIEFKSDNQIDN
+609 YVKVANSIKTDY
-621 INVPHLSG
+621 INAPHLVG
-629 QKVQVVIDG
+629 QMVDIVIDG
-638 KQQPDVVVPDDG
+638 QQMPSRVVPPTGVIKLDG
-650 LLQLNGSGNN
+650 KANVITVGLPYTTK
-660 IKIGLPFTS
+660 IKIPN
-669 KIRVPSVEMQMQDGT
+669 VEQQINDGT

-697 RVYKSFGGKVGRT
+697 RMYKSFGGKVGRT

-734 KMGMNY
+734 KMGINY

-759 SITRIVEIGGGLKDV
+759 SITRIVEIGGGLRDV

>member
-28 DQYKS
+28 EQYKS

-88 YIRVWDFG
+88 YIRVWNYG

-102 IETPFDS
+102 VTTPFTSD
-109 EILYNLN
+109 ILFDLN
-116 CSQSGDVM
+116 CNQSGDVM

-136 SRHSNTDW
+136 SRYSDTDW
-144 RFEAYKLTEQPYE
+144 RMSTYKLTEQPYDE
-157 TINTDVD
+157 INTDNGHTL
-164 STVLIT
+164 TVN
-170 GDTLTATNDMFTA
+170 GDTITSTKDLFTQ
-183 DMVNSV
+183 DMVGSV
-189 MQIEHFMKAV
+189 IQIAYYVEAVHTKSAGEVVEKKVKRYMQPQ
-199 TTSEVGK
+199 
-206 VIKRTEFVWD
+206 RTEKTY
-216 SNGEHG
+216 N
-222 HDVTTTE
+222 
-229 YTNIDYTTKQ
+229 NINYNVGAY
-239 FSTDEDVSWK
+239 STDTELSWK

-255 WSGTAYIKIS
+255 WEGTVKLQIS
-265 NDKGKTWKDYRVY
+265 NNDGQTWKDYRTY
-278 TSQNDYNVTDTGKI
+278 TSKNDYNVTDTGKI
-292 VPSAMLKI
+292 EAGARLKYI
-300 ETDLKSGT
+300 SDIKGGSV
-308 INIDL
+308 NCDL
-313 SFMPYTNYGIVEI
+313 SIMPFTQYGIVEI
-326 KEFID
+326 KSVTD
-331 SKHVKV
+331 AKNAKV
-337 NVLNGVVENEATSK
+337 NVLNGIKEGEPSHQ
-351 WKLGSWSRGNGY
+351 WKLGSWNRGRGY

-372 RFVVAATNK
+372 RFVVAATDSK
-381 NPNYIWMSR
+381 PNYIWFSR

-409 SSITLPVI
+409 SAITLPVI
-417 NRKMYEIRHLVP
+417 NRKMCEIRHLVP

-441 WIVSGDKTITP
+441 WIVRGDKTITP
-452 TNCNLKTQTQRGA
+452 INCNLKTQTQRGA

-505 LFVKTRV
+505 LFVKTLV
-512 RGYLTITSAYAQ
+512 KGHVAVTSAYAQ

-530 YYIRNDGEINC
+530 YYVRDDGQLNC

-554 HWVTNGKYLY
+554 HFVTNGKYRY
-564 CESVSEGEQDSLYT
+564 VESVAEGEQDTIYF
-578 LVERILN
+578 VVDRVIN
-585 GQKVQCIER
+585 NKNVKCIER
-594 MVPLYS
+594 SIPLYTEDNS
-600 DDFNVFLDC
+600 DVFLDC
-609 YIEFKSDNQIDN
+609 YVKVANSIKTDY
-621 INVPHLSG
+621 INAPHLVG
-629 QKVQVVIDG
+629 QMVDIVVDGQQMPSREVPPTGVIKLDG
-638 KQQPDVVVPDDG
+638 KANVITVG
-650 LLQLNGSGNN
+650 LPYTTK
-660 IKIGLPFTS
+660 IKI
-669 KIRVPSVEMQMQDGT
+669 PSVEQQINDGT

-697 RVYKSFGGKVGRT
+697 RMYKSFGGKVGRT

-734 KMGMNY
+734 KMGINY

-759 SITRIVEIGGGLKDV
+759 SITRIVEIGGGLRDV

>member
-1 MSNPI
+1 MSNPL

-28 DQYKS
+28 EQYKS

-88 YIRVWDFG
+88 YIRVWNYG

-102 IETPFDS
+102 VTTPFTSD
-109 EILYNLN
+109 ILFDLN
-116 CSQSGDVM
+116 CNQSGDVM

-136 SRHSNTDW
+136 SRYSDTDW
-144 RFEAYKLTEQPYE
+144 RMSTYKLTEQPYDE
-157 TINTDVD
+157 INTDNGHTL
-164 STVLIT
+164 TVN
-170 GDTLTATNDMFTA
+170 GDTITSTKDLFTQ
-183 DMVNSV
+183 DMVGSV
-189 MQIEHFMKAV
+189 IQIAYYVEAVHTKLVGEVVEKKVKRYMQAQTIEK
-199 TTSEVGK
+199 TYNNINYNVGA
-206 VIKRTEFVWD
+206 
-216 SNGEHG
+216 
-222 HDVTTTE
+222 
-229 YTNIDYTTKQ
+229 
-239 FSTDEDVSWK
+239 FSTDTELSWK

-255 WSGTAYIKIS
+255 WEGTVKLQIS
-265 NDKGKTWKDYRVY
+265 NNDGQTWKDYRTY
-278 TSQNDYNVTDTGKI
+278 TSKNDYNVTDTGKI
-292 VPSAMLKI
+292 EAGARLKYVSDI
-300 ETDLKSGT
+300 KSGSV
-308 INIDL
+308 NCDL
-313 SFMPYTNYGIVEI
+313 SIMPFTQYGIVEI
-326 KEFID
+326 KSVTD
-331 SKHVKV
+331 AKNAKV
-337 NVLNGVVENEATSK
+337 NVLNGIKEGEPSYQ
-351 WKLGSWSRGNGY
+351 WKLGSWNRGRGY

-372 RFVVAATNK
+372 RFVVAATDSK
-381 NPNYIWMSR
+381 PNFIWFSR

-409 SSITLPVI
+409 SAITLPVI
-417 NRKMYEIRHLVP
+417 NRKMCEIRHLVP

-441 WIVSGDKTITP
+441 WIVRGDKTITP

-505 LFVKTRV
+505 LFVKTLV
-512 RGYLTITSAYAQ
+512 KGHLAVTSAYAQ

-530 YYIRNDGEINC
+530 YYVRDDGQLNC

-554 HWVTNGKYLY
+554 HFVTNGKYRY
-564 CESVSEGEQDSLYT
+564 VESVAEGEQDTIYFVVDRVINNKS
-578 LVERILN
+578 V
-585 GQKVQCIER
+585 KCIER
-594 MVPLYS
+594 SIPLYTEDNS
-600 DDFNVFLDC
+600 DVFLDC
-609 YIEFKSDNQIDN
+609 YVKVANSIKTDY
-621 INVPHLSG
+621 INAPHLVG
-629 QKVQVVIDG
+629 QMVDIVIDG
-638 KQQPDVVVPDDG
+638 QQMPSRVVPPTGVIKLDDKANVITVG
-650 LLQLNGSGNN
+650 LPYTTK
-660 IKIGLPFTS
+660 IKI
-669 KIRVPSVEMQMQDGT
+669 PSVEQQINDGT

-697 RVYKSFGGKVGRT
+697 RMYKSFGGKVGRT

-734 KMGMNY
+734 KMGINY

-759 SITRIVEIGGGLKDV
+759 SITRIVEIGGGLRDV

>member
-28 DQYKS
+28 EQYKS

-88 YIRVWDFG
+88 YIRVWNYG

-102 IETPFDS
+102 VTTPFTSD
-109 EILYNLN
+109 ILFDLN
-116 CSQSGDVM
+116 CNQSGDVM

-136 SRHSNTDW
+136 SRYSDTDW
-144 RFEAYKLTEQPYE
+144 RMSTYKLTEQPYDE
-157 TINTDVD
+157 INTDNGHTL
-164 STVLIT
+164 TVN
-170 GDTLTATNDMFTA
+170 GDTITSTKDLFTQ
-183 DMVNSV
+183 DMVGSV
-189 MQIEHFMKAV
+189 IQIAYYVEAVHTKSAGEVVEKKVRRYMQGQTIEK
-199 TTSEVGK
+199 TYNNINYNVG
-206 VIKRTEFVWD
+206 
-216 SNGEHG
+216 S
-222 HDVTTTE
+222 
-229 YTNIDYTTKQ
+229 Y
-239 FSTDEDVSWK
+239 STDTELSWK

-255 WSGTAYIKIS
+255 WEGTVKLQIS
-265 NDKGKTWKDYRVY
+265 NNDGQTWKDYRTY
-278 TSQNDYNVTDTGKI
+278 TSKNDYNVTDTGKI
-292 VPSAMLKI
+292 EAGARLKYI
-300 ETDLKSGT
+300 SDIKGGSV
-308 INIDL
+308 NCDL
-313 SFMPYTNYGIVEI
+313 SIMPFTQYGVVEI
-326 KEFID
+326 KSVTD
-331 SKHVKV
+331 AKNAKV
-337 NVLNGVVENEATSK
+337 NVLNGIKEGEPSYQ
-351 WKLGSWSRGNGY
+351 WKLGSWNRGRGY

-372 RFVVAATNK
+372 RFVVAATDSK
-381 NPNYIWMSR
+381 PNFIWFSR

-409 SSITLPVI
+409 SAITLPVI
-417 NRKMYEIRHLVP
+417 NRKMCEIRHLVP

-441 WIVSGDKTITP
+441 WIVRGDKTITP

-505 LFVKTRV
+505 LFVKTLV
-512 RGYLTITSAYAQ
+512 KGHLAVTSAYAQ

-530 YYIRNDGEINC
+530 YYVRDDGQLNC

-554 HWVTNGKYLY
+554 HFVTNGKYRY
-564 CESVSEGEQDSLYT
+564 VESVAEGEQDTIYFVVDRVINNKS
-578 LVERILN
+578 V
-585 GQKVQCIER
+585 KCIER
-594 MVPLYS
+594 SIPLYTEDNS
-600 DDFNVFLDC
+600 DVFLDC
-609 YIEFKSDNQIDN
+609 YVKVANSIKTDY
-621 INVPHLSG
+621 INAPHLVG
-629 QKVQVVIDG
+629 QMVDIVIDG
-638 KQQPDVVVPDDG
+638 QQMPSRVVPPTGVIKLDG
-650 LLQLNGSGNN
+650 KANVITVGLPYTTK
-660 IKIGLPFTS
+660 IKI
-669 KIRVPSVEMQMQDGT
+669 PSVEQQINDGT

-697 RVYKSFGGKVGRT
+697 RMYKSFGGKVGRT

-734 KMGMNY
+734 KMGINY
-740 STDTSICIKH
+740 STDISICIKH

-759 SITRIVEIGGGLKDV
+759 SITRIVEIGGGQRDV

>member
-28 DQYKS
+28 EQYKS

-88 YIRVWDFG
+88 YIRVWNYG

-102 IETPFDS
+102 VTTPFTSD
-109 EILYNLN
+109 ILFDLN
-116 CSQSGDVM
+116 CNQSGDVM

-136 SRHSNTDW
+136 SRYSDTDW
-144 RFEAYKLTEQPYE
+144 RMSTYKLTEQPYDE
-157 TINTDVD
+157 INTDNGHTL
-164 STVLIT
+164 TVN
-170 GDTLTATNDMFTA
+170 GDTIISTKDLFTQ
-183 DMVNSV
+183 DMVGSV
-189 MQIEHFMKAV
+189 IQIAYYVEAVHTKAAG
-199 TTSEVGK
+199 EV
-206 VIKRTEFVWD
+206 VEKRVHRGLLPLLIEKTY
-216 SNGEHG
+216 N
-222 HDVTTTE
+222 
-229 YTNIDYTTKQ
+229 NINYNVENY
-239 FSTDEDVSWK
+239 STDTELSWK

-255 WSGTAYIKIS
+255 WEGTVKIQIS
-265 NDKGKTWKDYRVY
+265 NNDGQTWKDYRTY
-278 TSQNDYNVTDTGKI
+278 TSKNDYNVTDSGKI
-292 VPSAMLKI
+292 EAGARLKYI
-300 ETDLKSGT
+300 SDIKGGSV
-308 INIDL
+308 NCDL
-313 SFMPYTNYGIVEI
+313 SIMPFTQYGIVEI
-326 KEFID
+326 KSVTD
-331 SKHVKV
+331 AKNAKV
-337 NVLNGVVENEATSK
+337 NVLNGIKEGEPSYQ
-351 WKLGSWSRGNGY
+351 WKLGSWNRGRGY

-372 RFVVAATNK
+372 RFVVAATDSK
-381 NPNYIWMSR
+381 PNFIWFSR

-409 SSITLPVI
+409 SAITLPVI
-417 NRKMYEIRHLVP
+417 NRKMCEIRHLVP

-441 WIVSGDKTITP
+441 WIVRGDKTITP

-465 LSCEP
+465 LKCEP

-505 LFVKTRV
+505 LFVKTLV
-512 RGYLTITSAYAQ
+512 KGHVAVTSAYAQ

-530 YYIRNDGEINC
+530 YYVRDDGQLNC

-554 HWVTNGKYLY
+554 HFVTNGKYRY
-564 CESVSEGEQDSLYT
+564 VESVAEGDQDTIYFVVDRVINNKS
-578 LVERILN
+578 V
-585 GQKVQCIER
+585 KCIER
-594 MVPLYS
+594 SIPLYTEDNS
-600 DDFNVFLDC
+600 DVFLDC
-609 YIEFKSDNQIDN
+609 YVKVANSIKTDY
-621 INVPHLSG
+621 INAPHLVG
-629 QKVQVVIDG
+629 QMVDIVIDG
-638 KQQPDVVVPDDG
+638 QQMPSRVVPPTGVIKLDG
-650 LLQLNGSGNN
+650 KANVITVGLPYTTK
-660 IKIGLPFTS
+660 IKI
-669 KIRVPSVEMQMQDGT
+669 PSVEQQISDGT

-697 RVYKSFGGKVGRT
+697 RMYKSFGGKVGRT

-734 KMGMNY
+734 KMGINY

-759 SITRIVEIGGGLKDV
+759 SITRIVEIGGGLRDV

>member
-28 DQYKS
+28 EQYKS

-88 YIRVWDFG
+88 YIRVWNYG

-102 IETPFDS
+102 VTTPFTSD
-109 EILYNLN
+109 ILFDLN
-116 CSQSGDVM
+116 CNQSGDVM

-136 SRHSNTDW
+136 SRYSDTDW
-144 RFEAYKLTEQPYE
+144 RMSTYKLTEQPYDE
-157 TINTDVD
+157 INTDNGHTL
-164 STVLIT
+164 TVN
-170 GDTLTATNDMFTA
+170 GDTITSTKDLFTQ
-183 DMVNSV
+183 DMVGSV
-189 MQIEHFMKAV
+189 IQIAYYVEAV
-199 TTSEVGK
+199 HTKSAGEV
-206 VIKRTEFVWD
+206 VEKRVHRGLLPLLIEKTY
-216 SNGEHG
+216 N
-222 HDVTTTE
+222 
-229 YTNIDYTTKQ
+229 NINYNVENY
-239 FSTDEDVSWK
+239 STDTELSWK

-255 WSGTAYIKIS
+255 WDGTVKIQIS
-265 NDKGKTWKDYRVY
+265 NNDGQTWKDYRTY
-278 TSQNDYNVTDTGKI
+278 TSKNDYNVTDSGKI
-292 VPSAMLKI
+292 EAGARLKYI
-300 ETDLKSGT
+300 SDIKGGSV
-308 INIDL
+308 NCDL
-313 SFMPYTNYGIVEI
+313 SIMPFTQYGIVEI
-326 KEFID
+326 KSVTD
-331 SKHVKV
+331 AKNAKV
-337 NVLNGVVENEATSK
+337 NVLNGIKEGEPSYQ
-351 WKLGSWSRGNGY
+351 WKLGSWNRGRGY

-372 RFVVAATNK
+372 RFVVAATDSK
-381 NPNYIWMSR
+381 PNLIWFSR

-409 SSITLPVI
+409 SAITLPVI
-417 NRKMYEIRHLVP
+417 NRKMCEIRHLVP

-441 WIVSGDKTITP
+441 WIVRGDKTITP

-505 LFVKTRV
+505 LFVKTLV
-512 RGYLTITSAYAQ
+512 KGHVAVTSAYAQ

-530 YYIRNDGEINC
+530 YYVRDDGQLNC

-554 HWVTNGKYLY
+554 HFVTNGKYRY
-564 CESVSEGEQDSLYT
+564 VESVAEGEQDTIYF
-578 LVERILN
+578 VVDRVIN
-585 GQKVQCIER
+585 NKNVKCIER
-594 MVPLYS
+594 SIPLYTEDNS
-600 DDFNVFLDC
+600 DVFLDC
-609 YIEFKSDNQIDN
+609 YVKVANSIKTDY
-621 INVPHLSG
+621 INAPHLVG
-629 QKVQVVIDG
+629 QMVDIVVDGQQMPSREVPPTGVIKLDG
-638 KQQPDVVVPDDG
+638 KANVITVG
-650 LLQLNGSGNN
+650 LPYATK
-660 IKIGLPFTS
+660 IKI
-669 KIRVPSVEMQMQDGT
+669 PSVEQQINDGT

-697 RVYKSFGGKVGRT
+697 RMYKSFGGKVGRT

-734 KMGMNY
+734 KMGINY

-759 SITRIVEIGGGLKDV
+759 SITRIVEIGGGLRDV

>member
-28 DQYKS
+28 EQYKS

-88 YIRVWDFG
+88 YIRVWNYG

-102 IETPFDS
+102 VTTPFTSD
-109 EILYNLN
+109 ILFDLN
-116 CSQSGDVM
+116 CNQSGDVM
-124 FICSGKYPIQTL
+124 FICSGKHPIQTL
-136 SRHSNTDW
+136 SRYSDTDW
-144 RFEAYKLTEQPYE
+144 RMSTYKLTEQPYDE
-157 TINTDVD
+157 INTDNGHTL
-164 STVLIT
+164 TVN
-170 GDTLTATNDMFTA
+170 GDTITSTKDLFTQ
-183 DMVNSV
+183 DMVGSV
-189 MQIEHFMKAV
+189 IQIAYYVEAVHTKSAGEVVEKKVKRYMQPKRIEK
-199 TTSEVGK
+199 TYNNINYNVGA
-206 VIKRTEFVWD
+206 
-216 SNGEHG
+216 
-222 HDVTTTE
+222 
-229 YTNIDYTTKQ
+229 Y
-239 FSTDEDVSWK
+239 STDTELSWK

-255 WSGTAYIKIS
+255 WEGTVKLQIS
-265 NDKGKTWKDYRVY
+265 NNDGQTWKDYRTY
-278 TSQNDYNVTDTGKI
+278 TSKNDYNVTDTGKI
-292 VPSAMLKI
+292 EAGARLKYI
-300 ETDLKSGT
+300 SDIKGGSV
-308 INIDL
+308 NCDL
-313 SFMPYTNYGIVEI
+313 SIMPFTQYGIVEI
-326 KEFID
+326 KSVTD
-331 SKHVKV
+331 AKNAKV
-337 NVLNGVVENEATSK
+337 NVLNGIKEGEPSHQ
-351 WKLGSWSRGNGY
+351 WKLGSWNRGRGY

-372 RFVVAATNK
+372 RFVVAATDSK
-381 NPNYIWMSR
+381 PNYIWFSR

-409 SSITLPVI
+409 SAITLPVI
-417 NRKMYEIRHLVP
+417 NRKMCEIRHLVP

-441 WIVSGDKTITP
+441 WIVRGDKTITP

-505 LFVKTRV
+505 LFVKTLV
-512 RGYLTITSAYAQ
+512 KGHVAVTSAYAQ

-530 YYIRNDGEINC
+530 YYVRDDGQLNC

-554 HWVTNGKYLY
+554 HFVTNGKYRY
-564 CESVSEGEQDSLYT
+564 VESVAEGEQDTIYF
-578 LVERILN
+578 VVDRVIN
-585 GQKVQCIER
+585 NKNVKCIER
-594 MVPLYS
+594 SIPLYTEDNS
-600 DDFNVFLDC
+600 DVFLDC
-609 YIEFKSDNQIDN
+609 YVKVANSIKTDY
-621 INVPHLSG
+621 INAPHLVG
-629 QKVQVVIDG
+629 QMVDIVVDGQQMPSREVPPTGVIKLDG
-638 KQQPDVVVPDDG
+638 KANVITVG
-650 LLQLNGSGNN
+650 LPYTTK
-660 IKIGLPFTS
+660 IKI
-669 KIRVPSVEMQMQDGT
+669 PSVEQQINDGT

-697 RVYKSFGGKVGRT
+697 RMYKSFGGKVGRT

-734 KMGMNY
+734 KMGINY

-759 SITRIVEIGGGLKDV
+759 SITRIVEIGGGLRDV

>member
-28 DQYKS
+28 EQYKS

-88 YIRVWDFG
+88 YIRVWNYG

-102 IETPFDS
+102 VTTPFTSD
-109 EILYNLN
+109 ILFDLN
-116 CSQSGDVM
+116 CNQSGDVM

-136 SRHSNTDW
+136 SRYSDTDW
-144 RFEAYKLTEQPYE
+144 RMSTYKLTEQPYDE
-157 TINTDVD
+157 INTDNGHTL
-164 STVLIT
+164 TVN
-170 GDTLTATNDMFTA
+170 GDTITSTKDLFTQ
-183 DMVNSV
+183 DMVGSV
-189 MQIEHFMKAV
+189 IQIAYYVEAVHTKAAGEVVEKKVKRYMQAQTIEK
-199 TTSEVGK
+199 TY
-206 VIKRTEFVWD
+206 
-216 SNGEHG
+216 N
-222 HDVTTTE
+222 
-229 YTNIDYTTKQ
+229 NINYNVEA
-239 FSTDEDVSWK
+239 FSTDTKLSWK

-255 WSGTAYIKIS
+255 WEGTVKLQIS
-265 NDKGKTWKDYRVY
+265 NNDGQTWKDYRTY
-278 TSQNDYNVTDTGKI
+278 TSKNDYNVTDTGNI
-292 VPSAMLKI
+292 EAGARLKYVSDI
-300 ETDLKSGT
+300 KSGSV
-308 INIDL
+308 NCDL
-313 SFMPYTNYGIVEI
+313 SIMPFTQYGIVEI
-326 KEFID
+326 KSVTD
-331 SKHVKV
+331 AKNAKV
-337 NVLNGVVENEATSK
+337 NVLNGIKEGEPSYQ
-351 WKLGSWSRGNGY
+351 WKLGSWNRGRGY

-372 RFVVAATNK
+372 RFVVAATDSK
-381 NPNYIWMSR
+381 PNFIWFSR

-409 SSITLPVI
+409 SAITLPVI
-417 NRKMYEIRHLVP
+417 NRKMCEIRHLVP

-441 WIVSGDKTITP
+441 WIVRGDKTITP

-505 LFVKTRV
+505 LFVKTLV
-512 RGYLTITSAYAQ
+512 KGHLAVTSAYAQ

-530 YYIRNDGEINC
+530 YYVRDDGQLNC

-554 HWVTNGKYLY
+554 HFVTNGKYRY
-564 CESVSEGEQDSLYT
+564 VESVAEGEQDTIYF
-578 LVERILN
+578 VVDRVIN
-585 GQKVQCIER
+585 NKNVKCIER
-594 MVPLYS
+594 SIPLYTEDNS
-600 DDFNVFLDC
+600 DVFLDC
-609 YIEFKSDNQIDN
+609 YVKVANSIKADY
-621 INVPHLSG
+621 INAPHLVG
-629 QKVQVVIDG
+629 QMVDIVVDGQQMPSRVVPPTGVIKLDG
-638 KQQPDVVVPDDG
+638 KANVITVG
-650 LLQLNGSGNN
+650 LPYTTK
-660 IKIGLPFTS
+660 IKI
-669 KIRVPSVEMQMQDGT
+669 PSVEQQINDGT

-697 RVYKSFGGKVGRT
+697 RMYKSFGGKVGRT

-734 KMGMNY
+734 KMGINY

-759 SITRIVEIGGGLKDV
+759 SITRIVEIGGGLRDV

>member
-1 MSNPI
+1 MSNPL

-13 TTGEVSPDVSSRFDL
+13 TTGEVSPDVSNRFDL
-28 DQYKS
+28 EQYKS

-88 YIRVWDFG
+88 YIRVWNYG

-102 IETPFDS
+102 VTTPFTSD
-109 EILYNLN
+109 ILFDLN
-116 CSQSGDVM
+116 CNQSGDVM

-136 SRHSNTDW
+136 SRYSDTDW
-144 RFEAYKLTEQPYE
+144 RMSTYKLTEQPYDE
-157 TINTDVD
+157 INTDNGHTL
-164 STVLIT
+164 TVN
-170 GDTLTATNDMFTA
+170 GDTITSTKDLFTQ
-183 DMVNSV
+183 DMVGSV
-189 MQIEHFMKAV
+189 IQIAYYVEAVHTKSAGEVVEKKVKRYMQAQTIEK
-199 TTSEVGK
+199 TYNNINYNVGA
-206 VIKRTEFVWD
+206 
-216 SNGEHG
+216 
-222 HDVTTTE
+222 
-229 YTNIDYTTKQ
+229 
-239 FSTDEDVSWK
+239 FSTDTELSWK

-255 WSGTAYIKIS
+255 WEGTVKLQIS
-265 NDKGKTWKDYRVY
+265 NNDGQTWKDYRTY
-278 TSQNDYNVTDTGKI
+278 TSKNDYNVTDTGKI
-292 VPSAMLKI
+292 EAGARLKYVSDI
-300 ETDLKSGT
+300 KSGSV
-308 INIDL
+308 NCDL
-313 SFMPYTNYGIVEI
+313 SIMPFTQYGIVEI
-326 KEFID
+326 KSVTD
-331 SKHVKV
+331 AKNAKV
-337 NVLNGVVENEATSK
+337 NVLNGIKEGEPSYQ
-351 WKLGSWSRGNGY
+351 WKLGSWNRGRGY

-372 RFVVAATNK
+372 RFVVAATDSK
-381 NPNYIWMSR
+381 PNFIWFSR

-409 SSITLPVI
+409 SAITLPVI
-417 NRKMYEIRHLVP
+417 NRKMCEIRHLVP

-441 WIVSGDKTITP
+441 WIVRGDKTITP

-505 LFVKTRV
+505 LFVKTLV
-512 RGYLTITSAYAQ
+512 KGHVAVTSTYAQ

-530 YYIRNDGEINC
+530 YYVRDDGQLNC

-554 HWVTNGKYLY
+554 HFVTNGKYRY
-564 CESVSEGEQDSLYT
+564 VESVAEGEQDTIYF
-578 LVERILN
+578 VVDRVIN
-585 GQKVQCIER
+585 NKNVKCIER
-594 MVPLYS
+594 SIPLYTEDNS
-600 DDFNVFLDC
+600 DVFLDC
-609 YIEFKSDNQIDN
+609 YVKVANSIKTDY
-621 INVPHLSG
+621 INAPHFVGQMVDIVVDGQQMPSREVPPTG
-629 QKVQVVIDG
+629 VIKLDG
-638 KQQPDVVVPDDG
+638 KANVITVG
-650 LLQLNGSGNN
+650 LPYTTK
-660 IKIGLPFTS
+660 IKIPN
-669 KIRVPSVEMQMQDGT
+669 VEQQINDGT

-697 RVYKSFGGKVGRT
+697 RMYKSFGGKVGRT

-734 KMGMNY
+734 KMGINY

-759 SITRIVEIGGGLKDV
+759 SITRIVEIGGGLRDV

>member
-28 DQYKS
+28 EQYKS

-88 YIRVWDFG
+88 YIRVWNYG

-102 IETPFDS
+102 VTTPFTSD
-109 EILYNLN
+109 ILFDLN
-116 CSQSGDVM
+116 CNQSGDVM

-136 SRHSNTDW
+136 SRYSDTDW
-144 RFEAYKLTEQPYE
+144 RMSTYKLTEQPYDE
-157 TINTDVD
+157 INTDNGHTL
-164 STVLIT
+164 TVN
-170 GDTLTATNDMFTA
+170 GDTITSTKDLFTQ
-183 DMVNSV
+183 DMVGSV
-189 MQIEHFMKAV
+189 IQIAYYVEAVHTKSAGEVVEKKVKRYMQAQTIEK
-199 TTSEVGK
+199 TYNNINYNVGAFSAD
-206 VIKRTEFVWD
+206 TEL
-216 SNGEHG
+216 
-222 HDVTTTE
+222 
-229 YTNIDYTTKQ
+229 
-239 FSTDEDVSWK
+239 SWK

-255 WSGTAYIKIS
+255 WEGTVKLQIS
-265 NDKGKTWKDYRVY
+265 NNDGQTWKDYRTY
-278 TSQNDYNVTDTGKI
+278 TSKNDYNVTDTGKI
-292 VPSAMLKI
+292 EAGARLKYVSDI
-300 ETDLKSGT
+300 KSGSV
-308 INIDL
+308 NCDL
-313 SFMPYTNYGIVEI
+313 SIMPFTQYGIVEI
-326 KEFID
+326 KSVTD
-331 SKHVKV
+331 AKNAKV
-337 NVLNGVVENEATSK
+337 NVLNGIKEGEPSYQ
-351 WKLGSWSRGNGY
+351 WKLGSWNRGRGY

-372 RFVVAATNK
+372 RFVVAATDSK
-381 NPNYIWMSR
+381 PNFIWFSR

-409 SSITLPVI
+409 SAITLPVI
-417 NRKMYEIRHLVP
+417 NRKMCEIRHLVP

-441 WIVSGDKTITP
+441 WIVRGDKTITP

-505 LFVKTRV
+505 LFVKTLV
-512 RGYLTITSAYAQ
+512 KGHLAVTSAYAQ

-530 YYIRNDGEINC
+530 YYVRDDGQLNC

-554 HWVTNGKYLY
+554 HFVTNGKYRY
-564 CESVSEGEQDSLYT
+564 VESVAEGEQDTIYFVVDRVINNKS
-578 LVERILN
+578 V
-585 GQKVQCIER
+585 KCIER
-594 MVPLYS
+594 SIPLYTEDNS
-600 DDFNVFLDC
+600 DVFLDC
-609 YIEFKSDNQIDN
+609 YVKVANSIKTDY
-621 INVPHLSG
+621 INAPHLVG
-629 QKVQVVIDG
+629 QMVDIVIDG
-638 KQQPDVVVPDDG
+638 QQMPSRVVPPTGVIKLDG
-650 LLQLNGSGNN
+650 KANVITVGLPYTTK
-660 IKIGLPFTS
+660 IKIPN
-669 KIRVPSVEMQMQDGT
+669 VEQQINDGT

-697 RVYKSFGGKVGRT
+697 RMYKSFGGKVGRT

-734 KMGMNY
+734 KMGINY

-759 SITRIVEIGGGLKDV
+759 SITRIVEIGGGLRDV

>member
-28 DQYKS
+28 EQYKS

-88 YIRVWDFG
+88 YIRVWNYG

-102 IETPFDS
+102 VTTPFTSD
-109 EILYNLN
+109 ILFDLN
-116 CSQSGDVM
+116 CNQSGDVM

-136 SRHSNTDW
+136 SRYSDTDW
-144 RFEAYKLTEQPYE
+144 RMSTYKLTEQPYDE
-157 TINTDVD
+157 INTDNGHTL
-164 STVLIT
+164 TVN
-170 GDTLTATNDMFTA
+170 GDTITSTKDLFTQ
-183 DMVNSV
+183 DMVGSV
-189 MQIEHFMKAV
+189 IQIAYYVEAVHTKSAGEVVEKKVKRYMQAQTIEK
-199 TTSEVGK
+199 TYNNINYNVGA
-206 VIKRTEFVWD
+206 
-216 SNGEHG
+216 
-222 HDVTTTE
+222 
-229 YTNIDYTTKQ
+229 
-239 FSTDEDVSWK
+239 FSTDTELSWK

-255 WSGTAYIKIS
+255 WEGTVKLQIS
-265 NDKGKTWKDYRVY
+265 NNDGQTWKDYRTY
-278 TSQNDYNVTDTGKI
+278 TSKNDYNVTDTGKI
-292 VPSAMLKI
+292 EAGARLKYVSDI
-300 ETDLKSGT
+300 KSGSV
-308 INIDL
+308 NCDL
-313 SFMPYTNYGIVEI
+313 SIMPFTQYGIVEI
-326 KEFID
+326 KSVTD
-331 SKHVKV
+331 AKNAKV
-337 NVLNGVVENEATSK
+337 NVLNGIKEGEPSYQ
-351 WKLGSWSRGNGY
+351 WKLGSWNRGRGY

-372 RFVVAATNK
+372 RFVVAATDSK
-381 NPNYIWMSR
+381 PNFIWFSR

-409 SSITLPVI
+409 SAITLPVI
-417 NRKMYEIRHLVP
+417 NRKMCEIRHLVP

-441 WIVSGDKTITP
+441 WIVRGDKTITP

-505 LFVKTRV
+505 LFVKTLV
-512 RGYLTITSAYAQ
+512 KGHVAVTSAYAQ

-530 YYIRNDGEINC
+530 YYVRDDGQLNC

-554 HWVTNGKYLY
+554 HFVTNGKYRY
-564 CESVSEGEQDSLYT
+564 VESVAEGEQDTIYFVVDRVINNKS
-578 LVERILN
+578 V
-585 GQKVQCIER
+585 KCIER
-594 MVPLYS
+594 SIPLYTEDNS
-600 DDFNVFLDC
+600 DVFLDC
-609 YIEFKSDNQIDN
+609 YVKVANSIKTDY
-621 INVPHLSG
+621 INAPHLVG
-629 QKVQVVIDG
+629 QMVDIVVDGQQMPSRVVPPTGVIKLDG
-638 KQQPDVVVPDDG
+638 KANVITVG
-650 LLQLNGSGNN
+650 LPYTTK
-660 IKIGLPFTS
+660 IKI
-669 KIRVPSVEMQMQDGT
+669 PSVEQQINDGT

-697 RVYKSFGGKVGRT
+697 RMYKSFGGKVGRT

-734 KMGMNY
+734 KMGINY

-759 SITRIVEIGGGLKDV
+759 SITRIVEIGGGLRDV

>member
-28 DQYKS
+28 EQYKS

-88 YIRVWDFG
+88 YIRVWNYG

-102 IETPFDS
+102 VTTPFTSD
-109 EILYNLN
+109 ILFDLN
-116 CSQSGDVM
+116 CNQSGDVM

-136 SRHSNTDW
+136 SRYSDTDW
-144 RFEAYKLTEQPYE
+144 RMSTYKLTEQPYDE
-157 TINTDVD
+157 INTDNGHTL
-164 STVLIT
+164 TVN
-170 GDTLTATNDMFTA
+170 GDTITSTKDLFTQ
-183 DMVNSV
+183 DMVGSV
-189 MQIEHFMKAV
+189 IQIAYYVEAVHTKSAGEVVEKKVKRYMQAQTIEK
-199 TTSEVGK
+199 TY
-206 VIKRTEFVWD
+206 
-216 SNGEHG
+216 N
-222 HDVTTTE
+222 
-229 YTNIDYTTKQ
+229 NINYNIGA
-239 FSTDEDVSWK
+239 FSTDTELSWK

-255 WSGTAYIKIS
+255 WEGTVKLQIS
-265 NDKGKTWKDYRVY
+265 NNDGQTWKDYRTY
-278 TSQNDYNVTDTGKI
+278 TSKNDYNVTDTGKI
-292 VPSAMLKI
+292 EAGARLKYVSDI
-300 ETDLKSGT
+300 KSGSV
-308 INIDL
+308 NCDL
-313 SFMPYTNYGIVEI
+313 SIMPFTQYGIVEI
-326 KEFID
+326 KSVTD
-331 SKHVKV
+331 AKNAKV
-337 NVLNGVVENEATSK
+337 NVLNGIKEGEPSYQ
-351 WKLGSWSRGNGY
+351 WKLGSWNRGRGY

-372 RFVVAATNK
+372 RFVVAATDSK
-381 NPNYIWMSR
+381 PNFIWFSR

-409 SSITLPVI
+409 SAITLPVI
-417 NRKMYEIRHLVP
+417 NRKMCEIRHLVP

-441 WIVSGDKTITP
+441 WIVRGDKTITP

-505 LFVKTRV
+505 LFVKTLV
-512 RGYLTITSAYAQ
+512 KGHVAVTSAYAQ

-530 YYIRNDGEINC
+530 YYVRDDGQLNC

-554 HWVTNGKYLY
+554 HFVTNGKYRY
-564 CESVSEGEQDSLYT
+564 VESVAEGEQDTIYF
-578 LVERILN
+578 VVDRVIN
-585 GQKVQCIER
+585 NKNVKCIER
-594 MVPLYS
+594 SIPLYTEDNS
-600 DDFNVFLDC
+600 DVFLDC
-609 YIEFKSDNQIDN
+609 YVKVANSIKTDY
-621 INVPHLSG
+621 INAPHLVG
-629 QKVQVVIDG
+629 QMVDIVVDGQQMPSREVPPTGVIKLDG
-638 KQQPDVVVPDDG
+638 KANVITVG
-650 LLQLNGSGNN
+650 LPYTTK
-660 IKIGLPFTS
+660 IKI
-669 KIRVPSVEMQMQDGT
+669 PSVEQQINDGT

-697 RVYKSFGGKVGRT
+697 RMYKSFGGKVGRT

-734 KMGMNY
+734 KMGINY

-759 SITRIVEIGGGLKDV
+759 SITRIVEIGGGLRDV

>member
-1 MSNPI
+1 MSNPL

-28 DQYKS
+28 EQYKS

-41 VIRPYGAVAKRQGS
+41 VIRPYGAVAKRQGR

-83 EFGDK
+83 EFGHL
-88 YIRVWDFG
+88 YIRVWRNG
-96 IYTGIE
+96 EYTNLE
-102 IETPFDS
+102 INTPFED
-109 EILYNLN
+109 EIINDLN
-116 CSQSGDVM
+116 IIQSGDVM

-136 SRHSNTDW
+136 SRYSDTDW
-144 RFEAYKLTEQPYE
+144 RMSAYKLTEQPYDE
-157 TINTDVD
+157 INTDNRHTL
-164 STVLIT
+164 TVN
-170 GDTLTATNDMFTA
+170 GDTITSTKDLFTQ
-183 DMVNSV
+183 DMVGSV
-189 MQIEHFMKAV
+189 IQIAYYIEAV
-199 TTSEVGK
+199 HTSK
-206 VIKRTEFVWD
+206 T
-216 SNGEHG
+216 GEAVEKKYG
-222 HDVTTTE
+222 AGRFSKYEKTV
-229 YTNIDYTTKQ
+229 YNNIDYNIER
-239 FSTDEDVSWK
+239 FSTDVELSWK

-255 WSGTAYIKIS
+255 WEGTVKIQIS
-265 NDKGKTWKDYRVY
+265 NNDGQTWKDYRTY
-278 TSQNDYNVTDTGKI
+278 TSKSDYNVTDSGKI
-292 VPSAMLKI
+292 EAGAGLKYI
-300 ETDLKSGT
+300 SDIQKGSV
-308 INIDL
+308 NCDL
-313 SFMPYTNYGIVEI
+313 SILPFMQY
-326 KEFID
+326 
-331 SKHVKV
+331 
-337 NVLNGVVENEATSK
+337 GVVEITSIENGKTAKVNILNGIKEGEPSHK
-351 WKLGSWSRGNGY
+351 WKLGSWNRGSGY

-381 NPNYIWMSR
+381 KPNYIWMSR

-409 SSITLPVI
+409 SAITLPVI
-417 NRKMYEIRHLVP
+417 NRKMCEIRHLIP

-554 HWVTNGKYLY
+554 HFVTNGKYLY

-578 LVERILN
+578 LVERTLQ
-585 GQKVQCIER
+585 GKKVKCIER

-600 DDFNVFLDC
+600 DGVNVFLDC
-609 YIEFKSDNQIDN
+609 YVEFKSSNAIDSIN
-621 INVPHLSG
+621 IPHLSG
-629 QKVQVVIDG
+629 QTVQVVIDD
-638 KQQPDVVVPDDG
+638 KQQPDMVVPDDG
-650 LLQLNGSGNN
+650 LLQLNVSGSH

-669 KIRVPSVEMQMQDGT
+669 KIRIPSVEMQMQDGT

-697 RVYKSFGGKVGRT
+697 RMYKSFGGKIGRT

-715 DITLPP
+715 DITLSP

-734 KMGMNY
+734 KMGINY

-759 SITRIVEIGGGLKDV
+759 SITRIVEIGGGLRDV

>member
-28 DQYKS
+28 EQYKS

-88 YIRVWDFG
+88 YIRVWNYG

-102 IETPFDS
+102 VTTPFTSD
-109 EILYNLN
+109 ILFDLN
-116 CSQSGDVM
+116 CNQSGDVM

-136 SRHSNTDW
+136 SRYSDTDW
-144 RFEAYKLTEQPYE
+144 RMSTYKLTEQPYDE
-157 TINTDVD
+157 INTDNGHTL
-164 STVLIT
+164 TVN
-170 GDTLTATNDMFTA
+170 GDTITSTKDLFTQ
-183 DMVNSV
+183 DMVGSV
-189 MQIEHFMKAV
+189 IQIAYYVEAVHTKSAGEVVEKKVKRYMQAQTIEK
-199 TTSEVGK
+199 TYNNINYNVGA
-206 VIKRTEFVWD
+206 
-216 SNGEHG
+216 
-222 HDVTTTE
+222 
-229 YTNIDYTTKQ
+229 
-239 FSTDEDVSWK
+239 FSTDTELSWK

-255 WSGTAYIKIS
+255 WEGTVKLQIS
-265 NDKGKTWKDYRVY
+265 NNDGQTWKDYRTY
-278 TSQNDYNVTDTGKI
+278 TSKNDYNVTDTGKI
-292 VPSAMLKI
+292 EAGARLKYVSDI
-300 ETDLKSGT
+300 KSGSV
-308 INIDL
+308 NCDL
-313 SFMPYTNYGIVEI
+313 SIMPFTQYGIVEI
-326 KEFID
+326 KSVTD
-331 SKHVKV
+331 AKNAKV
-337 NVLNGVVENEATSK
+337 NVLNGIKEGEPSYQ
-351 WKLGSWSRGNGY
+351 WKLGSWNRGRGY

-372 RFVVAATNK
+372 RFVVAATDSK
-381 NPNYIWMSR
+381 PNFIWFSR

-409 SSITLPVI
+409 SAITLPVI
-417 NRKMYEIRHLVP
+417 NRKMCEIRHLVP

-441 WIVSGDKTITP
+441 WIVRGDKTITP

-505 LFVKTRV
+505 LFVKTLV
-512 RGYLTITSAYAQ
+512 KGHIAVTSAYAQ

-530 YYIRNDGEINC
+530 YYVRDDGQLNC

-554 HWVTNGKYLY
+554 HFVTNGKYRY
-564 CESVSEGEQDSLYT
+564 VESVAEGEQDTIYF
-578 LVERILN
+578 VVDRVIN
-585 GQKVQCIER
+585 NKNVKCIER
-594 MVPLYS
+594 SIPLYTEDNS
-600 DDFNVFLDC
+600 DVFLDC
-609 YIEFKSDNQIDN
+609 YVKVANSIKTDY
-621 INVPHLSG
+621 INAPHLVG
-629 QKVQVVIDG
+629 QMVDIVVDGQQMPSREVPPTGVIKLDG
-638 KQQPDVVVPDDG
+638 KANVITVG
-650 LLQLNGSGNN
+650 LPYTTK
-660 IKIGLPFTS
+660 IKIPN
-669 KIRVPSVEMQMQDGT
+669 VEQQINDGT

-697 RVYKSFGGKVGRT
+697 RMYKSFGGKVGRT

-734 KMGMNY
+734 KMGINY

-759 SITRIVEIGGGLKDV
+759 SITRIVEIGGGLRDV

>member
-28 DQYKS
+28 EQYKS

-88 YIRVWDFG
+88 YIRVWNYG

-102 IETPFDS
+102 VTTPFTSD
-109 EILYNLN
+109 ILFDLN
-116 CSQSGDVM
+116 CNQSGDVM

-136 SRHSNTDW
+136 SRYSDTDW
-144 RFEAYKLTEQPYE
+144 RMSTYKLTEQPYDE
-157 TINTDVD
+157 INTDNGHTL
-164 STVLIT
+164 TVN
-170 GDTLTATNDMFTA
+170 GDTITSTKDLFTQ
-183 DMVNSV
+183 DMVGSV
-189 MQIEHFMKAV
+189 IQIAYYIEAV
-199 TTSEVGK
+199 HTKSAGEVVEKKIRRGL
-206 VIKRTEFVWD
+206 VPLQTEKIY
-216 SNGEHG
+216 N
-222 HDVTTTE
+222 
-229 YTNIDYTTKQ
+229 NINYNVSAY
-239 FSTDEDVSWK
+239 STDTELSWK

-255 WSGTAYIKIS
+255 WEGTVKLQIS
-265 NDKGKTWKDYRVY
+265 NNDGQTWKDYRTY
-278 TSQNDYNVTDTGKI
+278 TSKNDYNVTDTGKI
-292 VPSAMLKI
+292 EAGARLKYI
-300 ETDLKSGT
+300 SDIKGGSV
-308 INIDL
+308 NCDL
-313 SFMPYTNYGIVEI
+313 SIMPFTQYGIVEI
-326 KEFID
+326 KSVTD
-331 SKHVKV
+331 AKNAKV
-337 NVLNGVVENEATSK
+337 NVLNGIKEGEPSHQ
-351 WKLGSWSRGNGY
+351 WKLGSWNRGRGY

-372 RFVVAATNK
+372 RFVVAATDSK
-381 NPNYIWMSR
+381 PNFIWFSR

-409 SSITLPVI
+409 SAITLPVI
-417 NRKMYEIRHLVP
+417 NRKMCEIRHLVP

-441 WIVSGDKTITP
+441 WIVRGDKTITP

-505 LFVKTRV
+505 LFVKTLV
-512 RGYLTITSAYAQ
+512 KGHLAVTSAYAQ

-530 YYIRNDGEINC
+530 YYVRDDGQLNC

-554 HWVTNGKYLY
+554 HFVTNGKYRY
-564 CESVSEGEQDSLYT
+564 VESVAEGEQDTIYFVVDRVINNKS
-578 LVERILN
+578 V
-585 GQKVQCIER
+585 KCIER
-594 MVPLYS
+594 SIPLYTEDNS
-600 DDFNVFLDC
+600 DVFLDC
-609 YIEFKSDNQIDN
+609 YVKVANSIKTDY
-621 INVPHLSG
+621 INAPHLVG
-629 QKVQVVIDG
+629 QMVDIVIDG
-638 KQQPDVVVPDDG
+638 QQMPSRVVPPTGVIKLDG
-650 LLQLNGSGNN
+650 KANVITVGLPYTTK
-660 IKIGLPFTS
+660 IKI
-669 KIRVPSVEMQMQDGT
+669 PSVEQQINDGT

-697 RVYKSFGGKVGRT
+697 RMYKSFGGKVGRT

-734 KMGMNY
+734 KMGINY

-759 SITRIVEIGGGLKDV
+759 SITRIVEIGGGLRDV

>member
-28 DQYKS
+28 EQYKS

-88 YIRVWDFG
+88 YIRVWNYG

-102 IETPFDS
+102 VTTPFTSD
-109 EILYNLN
+109 ILFDLN
-116 CSQSGDVM
+116 CNQSGDVM

-136 SRHSNTDW
+136 SRYSDTDW
-144 RFEAYKLTEQPYE
+144 RMSTYKLTEQPYDE
-157 TINTDVD
+157 INTDNGHTL
-164 STVLIT
+164 TVN
-170 GDTLTATNDMFTA
+170 GDTITSTKDLFTQ
-183 DMVNSV
+183 DMVGSV
-189 MQIEHFMKAV
+189 IQIAYYVEAVHTKSVGEVVEKKVKRYMQAQTIEK
-199 TTSEVGK
+199 TYNNINYNVGA
-206 VIKRTEFVWD
+206 
-216 SNGEHG
+216 
-222 HDVTTTE
+222 
-229 YTNIDYTTKQ
+229 
-239 FSTDEDVSWK
+239 FSTDTELSWK

-255 WSGTAYIKIS
+255 WEGTVKLQIS
-265 NDKGKTWKDYRVY
+265 NNDGQTWKDYRTY
-278 TSQNDYNVTDTGKI
+278 TSKNDYNVTDTGKI
-292 VPSAMLKI
+292 EAGARLKYVSDI
-300 ETDLKSGT
+300 KSGSV
-308 INIDL
+308 NCDL
-313 SFMPYTNYGIVEI
+313 SIMPFTQYGIVEI
-326 KEFID
+326 KSVTD
-331 SKHVKV
+331 AKNAKV
-337 NVLNGVVENEATSK
+337 NVLNGIKEGEPSYQ
-351 WKLGSWSRGNGY
+351 WKLGSWNRGRGY

-372 RFVVAATNK
+372 RFVVAATDSK
-381 NPNYIWMSR
+381 PNFIWFSR

-409 SSITLPVI
+409 SAITLPVI
-417 NRKMYEIRHLVP
+417 NRKMCEIRHLVP

-441 WIVSGDKTITP
+441 WIVRGDKTITP

-505 LFVKTRV
+505 LFVKTLV
-512 RGYLTITSAYAQ
+512 KGHLAVTSAYAQ

-530 YYIRNDGEINC
+530 YYVRDDGQLNC

-554 HWVTNGKYLY
+554 HFVTNGKYRY
-564 CESVSEGEQDSLYT
+564 VESVAEGEQDTIYFVVDRVINNKS
-578 LVERILN
+578 V
-585 GQKVQCIER
+585 KCIER
-594 MVPLYS
+594 SIPLYTEDNS
-600 DDFNVFLDC
+600 DVFLDC
-609 YIEFKSDNQIDN
+609 YVKVANSIKTDY
-621 INVPHLSG
+621 INAPHLVG
-629 QKVQVVIDG
+629 QMVDIVIDG
-638 KQQPDVVVPDDG
+638 QQMPSRVVPPTGVIKLDG
-650 LLQLNGSGNN
+650 KANVITVGLPYTTK
-660 IKIGLPFTS
+660 IKI
-669 KIRVPSVEMQMQDGT
+669 PSVEQQINDGT

-697 RVYKSFGGKVGRT
+697 RMYKSFGGKVGRT

-734 KMGMNY
+734 KMGINY

-759 SITRIVEIGGGLKDV
+759 SITRIVEIGGGLRDV

>member
-1 MSNPI
+1 MSNPL

-28 DQYKS
+28 EQYKS

-88 YIRVWDFG
+88 YIRVWNYG

-102 IETPFDS
+102 VTTPFTSD
-109 EILYNLN
+109 ILFDLN
-116 CSQSGDVM
+116 CNQSGDVM

-136 SRHSNTDW
+136 SRYSDTDW
-144 RFEAYKLTEQPYE
+144 RMSTYKLTEQPYDE
-157 TINTDVD
+157 INTDNGHTL
-164 STVLIT
+164 TVN
-170 GDTLTATNDMFTA
+170 GDTITSTKDLFTQ
-183 DMVNSV
+183 DMVGSV
-189 MQIEHFMKAV
+189 IQIAYYVEAVHTKSAGEVVEKKVKRYMQAQTIEK
-199 TTSEVGK
+199 TYNNINYNVGA
-206 VIKRTEFVWD
+206 
-216 SNGEHG
+216 
-222 HDVTTTE
+222 
-229 YTNIDYTTKQ
+229 
-239 FSTDEDVSWK
+239 FSTDTELSWK

-255 WSGTAYIKIS
+255 WEGTVKLQIS
-265 NDKGKTWKDYRVY
+265 NNDGQTWKDYRTY
-278 TSQNDYNVTDTGKI
+278 TSKNDYNVTDTGKI
-292 VPSAMLKI
+292 EAGARLKYVSDI
-300 ETDLKSGT
+300 KSGSV
-308 INIDL
+308 NCDL
-313 SFMPYTNYGIVEI
+313 SIMPFTQYGIVEI
-326 KEFID
+326 KSVTD
-331 SKHVKV
+331 AKNAKV
-337 NVLNGVVENEATSK
+337 NVLNGIKEGEPSYQ
-351 WKLGSWSRGNGY
+351 WKLGSWNRGRGY

-372 RFVVAATNK
+372 RFVVAATDSK
-381 NPNYIWMSR
+381 PNFIWFSR

-409 SSITLPVI
+409 SAITLPVI
-417 NRKMYEIRHLVP
+417 NRKMCEIRHLVP

-441 WIVSGDKTITP
+441 WIVRGDKTITP

-505 LFVKTRV
+505 LFVKTLV
-512 RGYLTITSAYAQ
+512 KGHLAVTSAYAQ

-530 YYIRNDGEINC
+530 YYVRDDGQLNC

-554 HWVTNGKYLY
+554 HFVTNGKYRY
-564 CESVSEGEQDSLYT
+564 VENVAEGDQDTIYFIVDRVINNKSVKCIERSISLYT
-578 LVERILN
+578 EDN
-585 GQKVQCIER
+585 
-594 MVPLYS
+594 S
-600 DDFNVFLDC
+600 DVFLDC
-609 YIEFKSDNQIDN
+609 YVKVANSIKTDY
-621 INVPHLSG
+621 INAPHLVG
-629 QKVQVVIDG
+629 QMVDIVIDG
-638 KQQPDVVVPDDG
+638 QQMPSRVVPPTGVIKLDG
-650 LLQLNGSGNN
+650 KANVITVGLPYTTK
-660 IKIGLPFTS
+660 IKI
-669 KIRVPSVEMQMQDGT
+669 PSVEQQIDDGT

-697 RVYKSFGGKVGRT
+697 RMYKSFGGKVGRT

-734 KMGMNY
+734 KMGINY

-759 SITRIVEIGGGLKDV
+759 SITRIVEIGGGLRDV

>member
-28 DQYKS
+28 EQYKS

-88 YIRVWDFG
+88 YIRVWNYG

-102 IETPFDS
+102 VTTPFTSD
-109 EILYNLN
+109 ILFDLN
-116 CSQSGDVM
+116 CNQSGDVM

-136 SRHSNTDW
+136 SRYSDTDW
-144 RFEAYKLTEQPYE
+144 RMSTYKLTEQPYDE
-157 TINTDVD
+157 INTDNGHTL
-164 STVLIT
+164 TVN
-170 GDTLTATNDMFTA
+170 GDTITSTKDLFTQ
-183 DMVNSV
+183 DMVGSV
-189 MQIEHFMKAV
+189 IQIAYYVEAV
-199 TTSEVGK
+199 HTKSAGEV
-206 VIKRTEFVWD
+206 VEKRVHRGLLPLLIEKTY
-216 SNGEHG
+216 N
-222 HDVTTTE
+222 
-229 YTNIDYTTKQ
+229 NINYNVENY
-239 FSTDEDVSWK
+239 STDTELSWK
-249 FTTHGT
+249 FITHGT
-255 WSGTAYIKIS
+255 WEGTVKIQIS
-265 NDKGKTWKDYRVY
+265 NNDGQTWKDYRTY
-278 TSQNDYNVTDTGKI
+278 TSKNDYNVTDTGKI
-292 VPSAMLKI
+292 EAGARLKYVSDI
-300 ETDLKSGT
+300 KSGSV
-308 INIDL
+308 NCDL
-313 SFMPYTNYGIVEI
+313 SIMPFTQYGIVEI
-326 KEFID
+326 KSVTD
-331 SKHVKV
+331 AKNAKV
-337 NVLNGVVENEATSK
+337 NVLNGIKEGEPSYQ
-351 WKLGSWSRGNGY
+351 WKLGSWNRGRGY

-372 RFVVAATNK
+372 RFVVAATDSK
-381 NPNYIWMSR
+381 PNFIWFSR

-409 SSITLPVI
+409 SAITLPVI
-417 NRKMYEIRHLVP
+417 NRKMCEIRHLVP

-441 WIVSGDKTITP
+441 WIVRGDKTITP

-505 LFVKTRV
+505 LFVKTLV
-512 RGYLTITSAYAQ
+512 KGHVAVTSAYAQ

-530 YYIRNDGEINC
+530 YYVRDDGQLNC

-554 HWVTNGKYLY
+554 HFVTNGKYRY
-564 CESVSEGEQDSLYT
+564 VESVAEGEQDTIYFVVDRVINNKNVKYIERSIPLYT
-578 LVERILN
+578 EDN
-585 GQKVQCIER
+585 
-594 MVPLYS
+594 S
-600 DDFNVFLDC
+600 DVFLDC
-609 YIEFKSDNQIDN
+609 YVKVANSIKTDY
-621 INVPHLSG
+621 INAPHLVG
-629 QKVQVVIDG
+629 QMVDIVVDGQQMPSREVPPTGVIKLDG
-638 KQQPDVVVPDDG
+638 KANVITVG
-650 LLQLNGSGNN
+650 LPYTTK
-660 IKIGLPFTS
+660 IKIPN
-669 KIRVPSVEMQMQDGT
+669 VEQQINDGT

-697 RVYKSFGGKVGRT
+697 RMYKSFGGKVGRT

-734 KMGMNY
+734 KMGINY

-759 SITRIVEIGGGLKDV
+759 SITRIVEIGGGLRDV

>member
-1 MSNPI
+1 MSNPL

-28 DQYKS
+28 EQYKS

-88 YIRVWDFG
+88 YIRVWNYG

-102 IETPFDS
+102 VTTPFTSD
-109 EILYNLN
+109 ILFDLN
-116 CSQSGDVM
+116 CNQSGDVM

-136 SRHSNTDW
+136 SRYSDTDW
-144 RFEAYKLTEQPYE
+144 RMSTYKLTEQPYDE
-157 TINTDVD
+157 INTDNGHTL
-164 STVLIT
+164 TVN
-170 GDTLTATNDMFTA
+170 GDTITSTKDLFTQ
-183 DMVNSV
+183 DMVGSV
-189 MQIEHFMKAV
+189 IQIAYYVEAVHTKSAGEVVEKKVKRYMQAQTIEK
-199 TTSEVGK
+199 TYNNINYNVGA
-206 VIKRTEFVWD
+206 
-216 SNGEHG
+216 
-222 HDVTTTE
+222 
-229 YTNIDYTTKQ
+229 
-239 FSTDEDVSWK
+239 FSTDTELSWK

-255 WSGTAYIKIS
+255 WEGTVKLQIS
-265 NDKGKTWKDYRVY
+265 NNDGQTWKDYRTY
-278 TSQNDYNVTDTGKI
+278 TSKNDYNVTDTGKI
-292 VPSAMLKI
+292 ETGARLKYVSDI
-300 ETDLKSGT
+300 KSGSV
-308 INIDL
+308 NCDL
-313 SFMPYTNYGIVEI
+313 SIMPFTQYGIVEI
-326 KEFID
+326 KSVTD
-331 SKHVKV
+331 AKNAKV
-337 NVLNGVVENEATSK
+337 NVLNGIKEGEPSYQ
-351 WKLGSWSRGNGY
+351 WKLGSWNRGRGY

-372 RFVVAATNK
+372 RFVVAATDSK
-381 NPNYIWMSR
+381 PNFIWFSR

-409 SSITLPVI
+409 SAITLPVI
-417 NRKMYEIRHLVP
+417 NRKMCEIRHLVP

-441 WIVSGDKTITP
+441 WIVRGDKTITP

-505 LFVKTRV
+505 LFVKTLV
-512 RGYLTITSAYAQ
+512 KGHLAVTSAYAQ

-530 YYIRNDGEINC
+530 YYVRDDGQLNC

-554 HWVTNGKYLY
+554 HFVTNGKYRY
-564 CESVSEGEQDSLYT
+564 VESVAEGEQDTIYFVVDRVINNKS
-578 LVERILN
+578 V
-585 GQKVQCIER
+585 KCIER
-594 MVPLYS
+594 SIPLYTEDNS
-600 DDFNVFLDC
+600 DVFLDC
-609 YIEFKSDNQIDN
+609 YVKVANSIKTDY
-621 INVPHLSG
+621 INAPHLVG
-629 QKVQVVIDG
+629 QMVDIVIDG
-638 KQQPDVVVPDDG
+638 QQMPSRVVPPTGVIKLDG
-650 LLQLNGSGNN
+650 KANVITVGLPYTTK
-660 IKIGLPFTS
+660 IKI
-669 KIRVPSVEMQMQDGT
+669 PSVEQQINDGT

-697 RVYKSFGGKVGRT
+697 RMYKSFGGKVGRT

-734 KMGMNY
+734 KMGINY

-759 SITRIVEIGGGLKDV
+759 SITRIVEIGGGLRDV

>member
-1 MSNPI
+1 
-6 YISQLAF
+6 
-13 TTGEVSPDVSSRFDL
+13 
-28 DQYKS
+28 
-33 ALLEAENV
+33 
-41 VIRPYGAVAKRQGS
+41 
-55 QYVGQVK
+55 
-62 YSDKPTRLFEFTTN
+62 
-76 TNNSFML
+76 ML
-83 EFGDK
+83 EFGHL
-88 YIRVWDFG
+88 YIRVWRNG
-96 IYTGIE
+96 EYTNLE
-102 IETPFDS
+102 INTPFED
-109 EILYNLN
+109 EIINDLN
-116 CSQSGDVM
+116 IIQSGDVM

-136 SRHSNTDW
+136 SRYSDTDW
-144 RFEAYKLTEQPYE
+144 RMSAYKLTEQPYDE
-157 TINTDVD
+157 INTDNGHTL
-164 STVLIT
+164 TVN
-170 GDTLTATNDMFTA
+170 GDTITSTKDLFTQ
-183 DMVNSV
+183 DMVGSV
-189 MQIEHFMKAV
+189 IQIAYYIEAV
-199 TTSEVGK
+199 HTSK
-206 VIKRTEFVWD
+206 T
-216 SNGEHG
+216 GEAVEKKYG
-222 HDVTTTE
+222 AGRFSKYEKTV
-229 YTNIDYTTKQ
+229 YNNIDYNIER
-239 FSTDEDVSWK
+239 FSTDVELSWK

-255 WSGTAYIKIS
+255 WEGTVKIQIS
-265 NDKGKTWKDYRVY
+265 NNDGQTWKDYRTY
-278 TSQNDYNVTDTGKI
+278 TSKSDYNVTDSGKI
-292 VPSAMLKI
+292 EAGSRLKYI
-300 ETDLKSGT
+300 SDIQKGSV
-308 INIDL
+308 NCDL
-313 SFMPYTNYGIVEI
+313 SILPFMQY
-326 KEFID
+326 
-331 SKHVKV
+331 
-337 NVLNGVVENEATSK
+337 GVVEITSIENGKTAKVNILNGIKEGEPSHK
-351 WKLGSWSRGNGY
+351 WKLGSWNRGSGY

-381 NPNYIWMSR
+381 KPNYIWMSC

-409 SSITLPVI
+409 SAITLPVI
-417 NRKMYEIRHLVP
+417 NRKMCEIRHLIP

-554 HWVTNGKYLY
+554 HFVTNGKYLY

-578 LVERILN
+578 LVERTLQ
-585 GQKVQCIER
+585 GKKVKCIER

-600 DDFNVFLDC
+600 DGVNVFLDC
-609 YIEFKSDNQIDN
+609 YVEFKSSNAIDSIN
-621 INVPHLSG
+621 IPHLSG
-629 QKVQVVIDG
+629 QTVQVVIDD
-638 KQQPDVVVPDDG
+638 KQQPDMVVPDDG
-650 LLQLNGSGNN
+650 LLQLNVSGSN

-669 KIRVPSVEMQMQDGT
+669 KIRIPSVEMQMQDGT

-697 RVYKSFGGKVGRT
+697 RMYKSFGGKIGRT

-715 DITLPP
+715 DITLSP

-734 KMGMNY
+734 KMGINY

-759 SITRIVEIGGGLKDV
+759 SITRIVEIGGGLRDV

>member
-28 DQYKS
+28 EQYKS

-88 YIRVWDFG
+88 YIRVWNYG

-102 IETPFDS
+102 VTTPFTSD
-109 EILYNLN
+109 ILFDLN
-116 CSQSGDVM
+116 CNQSGDVM

-136 SRHSNTDW
+136 SRYSDTDW
-144 RFEAYKLTEQPYE
+144 RMSTYKLTEQPYDE
-157 TINTDVD
+157 INTDN
-164 STVLIT
+164 
-170 GDTLTATNDMFTA
+170 GHTLTVNSDTITSTKDLFTQ
-183 DMVNSV
+183 DMVGSV
-189 MQIEHFMKAV
+189 IQIAYYVEAVHTKSAGEVVEKKVKRYMQAQTIEK
-199 TTSEVGK
+199 TYNNINYNVGA
-206 VIKRTEFVWD
+206 
-216 SNGEHG
+216 
-222 HDVTTTE
+222 
-229 YTNIDYTTKQ
+229 
-239 FSTDEDVSWK
+239 FSTDTELSWK

-255 WSGTAYIKIS
+255 WEGTVKLQIS
-265 NDKGKTWKDYRVY
+265 NNDGQTWKDYRTY
-278 TSQNDYNVTDTGKI
+278 TSKNDYNVTDTGKI
-292 VPSAMLKI
+292 EAGARLKYVSDI
-300 ETDLKSGT
+300 KSGSV
-308 INIDL
+308 NCDL
-313 SFMPYTNYGIVEI
+313 SIMPFTQYGIVEI
-326 KEFID
+326 KSVTD
-331 SKHVKV
+331 AKNAKV
-337 NVLNGVVENEATSK
+337 NVLNGIKEGEPSYQ
-351 WKLGSWSRGNGY
+351 WKLGSWNRGRGY

-372 RFVVAATNK
+372 RFVVAATDSK
-381 NPNYIWMSR
+381 PNFIWFSR

-409 SSITLPVI
+409 SAITLPVI
-417 NRKMYEIRHLVP
+417 NRKMCEIRHLVP

-441 WIVSGDKTITP
+441 WIVRGDKTITP

-505 LFVKTRV
+505 LFVKTLV
-512 RGYLTITSAYAQ
+512 KGHLAVTSAYAQ

-530 YYIRNDGEINC
+530 YYVRDDGQLNC

-554 HWVTNGKYLY
+554 HFVTNGKYRY
-564 CESVSEGEQDSLYT
+564 VESVAEGEQDTIYFVVDRVINNKS
-578 LVERILN
+578 V
-585 GQKVQCIER
+585 KCIER
-594 MVPLYS
+594 SIPLYTEDNS
-600 DDFNVFLDC
+600 DVFLDC
-609 YIEFKSDNQIDN
+609 YVKVANSIKTDY
-621 INVPHLSG
+621 INAPHLVG
-629 QKVQVVIDG
+629 QMVDIVIDG
-638 KQQPDVVVPDDG
+638 QQMPSRVVPPTGVIKLDG
-650 LLQLNGSGNN
+650 KANVITVGLPYTTK
-660 IKIGLPFTS
+660 IKIPN
-669 KIRVPSVEMQMQDGT
+669 VEQQINDGT

-697 RVYKSFGGKVGRT
+697 RMYKSFGGKVGRT

-734 KMGMNY
+734 KMGINY

-759 SITRIVEIGGGLKDV
+759 SITRIVEIGGGLRDV

>member
-28 DQYKS
+28 EQYKS

-88 YIRVWDFG
+88 YIRVWNYG

-102 IETPFDS
+102 VTTPFTSD
-109 EILYNLN
+109 ILFDLN
-116 CSQSGDVM
+116 CNQSGDVM

-136 SRHSNTDW
+136 SRYSDTDW
-144 RFEAYKLTEQPYE
+144 RMSTYKLTEQPYDE
-157 TINTDVD
+157 INTDNGHTL
-164 STVLIT
+164 TVN
-170 GDTLTATNDMFTA
+170 GDTITSTKDLFTQ
-183 DMVNSV
+183 DMVGSV
-189 MQIEHFMKAV
+189 IQIAYYVEAVHTKSAGEVVEKKVKRYMQAQTIEK
-199 TTSEVGK
+199 TYNNINYNVGA
-206 VIKRTEFVWD
+206 
-216 SNGEHG
+216 
-222 HDVTTTE
+222 
-229 YTNIDYTTKQ
+229 
-239 FSTDEDVSWK
+239 FSTDTELSWK

-255 WSGTAYIKIS
+255 WEGTVKLQIS
-265 NDKGKTWKDYRVY
+265 NNDGQTWKDYRTY
-278 TSQNDYNVTDTGKI
+278 TSKNDYNVTDTGKI
-292 VPSAMLKI
+292 EAGARLKYVSDI
-300 ETDLKSGT
+300 KSGSV
-308 INIDL
+308 NCDL
-313 SFMPYTNYGIVEI
+313 SIMPFTQYGIVEI
-326 KEFID
+326 KSVTD
-331 SKHVKV
+331 AKNAKV
-337 NVLNGVVENEATSK
+337 NVLNGIKEGEPSYQ
-351 WKLGSWSRGNGY
+351 WKLGSWNRGRGY

-372 RFVVAATNK
+372 RFVVAATDSK
-381 NPNYIWMSR
+381 PNFIWFSR

-409 SSITLPVI
+409 SAITLPVI
-417 NRKMYEIRHLVP
+417 NRKMCEIRHLVP
-429 ANDLIILTSGNE
+429 ANDLIIFTSGNE
-441 WIVSGDKTITP
+441 WIVRGDKTITP

-505 LFVKTRV
+505 LFVKTLV
-512 RGYLTITSAYAQ
+512 KGHLAVTSAYAQ

-530 YYIRNDGEINC
+530 YYVRDDGQLNC

-554 HWVTNGKYLY
+554 HFVTNGKYRY
-564 CESVSEGEQDSLYT
+564 VESVAEGEQDTIYFVVDRVINNKS
-578 LVERILN
+578 V
-585 GQKVQCIER
+585 KCIER
-594 MVPLYS
+594 SIPLYTEDNS
-600 DDFNVFLDC
+600 DVFLDC
-609 YIEFKSDNQIDN
+609 YVKVANSIKTDY
-621 INVPHLSG
+621 INAPHLVG
-629 QKVQVVIDG
+629 QMVDIVIDG
-638 KQQPDVVVPDDG
+638 QQMPSRVVPPTGVIKLDG
-650 LLQLNGSGNN
+650 KANVITVGLPYTTK
-660 IKIGLPFTS
+660 IKI
-669 KIRVPSVEMQMQDGT
+669 PSVEQQINDGT

-697 RVYKSFGGKVGRT
+697 RMYKLFGGKVGRT

-734 KMGMNY
+734 KMGINY

-759 SITRIVEIGGGLKDV
+759 SITRIVEIGGGLRDV

>member
-28 DQYKS
+28 EQYKS

-88 YIRVWDFG
+88 YIRVWNYG

-102 IETPFDS
+102 VTTPFTSD
-109 EILYNLN
+109 ILFDLN
-116 CSQSGDVM
+116 CNQSGDVM

-136 SRHSNTDW
+136 SRYSDTDW
-144 RFEAYKLTEQPYE
+144 RMSTYKLTEQPYDE
-157 TINTDVD
+157 INTDNGHTL
-164 STVLIT
+164 TVN
-170 GDTLTATNDMFTA
+170 GDTITSTKDLFTQ
-183 DMVNSV
+183 DMVGSV
-189 MQIEHFMKAV
+189 IQIAYYVEAVHTKSAGEVVEKKVKRYMQAQTIEK
-199 TTSEVGK
+199 TYNNINYNVGA
-206 VIKRTEFVWD
+206 
-216 SNGEHG
+216 
-222 HDVTTTE
+222 
-229 YTNIDYTTKQ
+229 
-239 FSTDEDVSWK
+239 FSTDTELSWK

-255 WSGTAYIKIS
+255 WEGTVKLQIS
-265 NDKGKTWKDYRVY
+265 NNDGQTWKDYRTY
-278 TSQNDYNVTDTGKI
+278 TSKNDYNVTDTGKI
-292 VPSAMLKI
+292 EAGARLKYVSDI
-300 ETDLKSGT
+300 KSGSV
-308 INIDL
+308 NCDL
-313 SFMPYTNYGIVEI
+313 SIMPFTQYGIVEI
-326 KEFID
+326 KSVTD
-331 SKHVKV
+331 AKNAKV
-337 NVLNGVVENEATSK
+337 NVLNGIKEGEPSYQ
-351 WKLGSWSRGNGY
+351 WKLGSWNRGRGY

-372 RFVVAATNK
+372 RFVVAATDSK
-381 NPNYIWMSR
+381 PNFIWFSR

-409 SSITLPVI
+409 SAITLPVI
-417 NRKMYEIRHLVP
+417 NRKMCEIRHLVP

-441 WIVSGDKTITP
+441 WIVRGDKTITP

-505 LFVKTRV
+505 LFVKTLV
-512 RGYLTITSAYAQ
+512 KGHLAVTSAYAQ

-530 YYIRNDGEINC
+530 YYVRDDGQLNC

-554 HWVTNGKYLY
+554 HFVTNGKYRY
-564 CESVSEGEQDSLYT
+564 VESVAEGEQDTIYFVVDRVINNKS
-578 LVERILN
+578 V
-585 GQKVQCIER
+585 KCIER
-594 MVPLYS
+594 SIPLYTEDNS
-600 DDFNVFLDC
+600 DVFLDC
-609 YIEFKSDNQIDN
+609 YVKVANSIKTDY
-621 INVPHLSG
+621 INAPHLVG
-629 QKVQVVIDG
+629 QMVDIVIDG
-638 KQQPDVVVPDDG
+638 QQMPSRVVPPTGVIKLDG
-650 LLQLNGSGNN
+650 KANVITVGLPYTTK
-660 IKIGLPFTS
+660 IKIPN
-669 KIRVPSVEMQMQDGT
+669 VEQQINDGT
-684 LQGRVATVSRVVL
+684 LQGRVATVSKVVL
-697 RVYKSFGGKVGRT
+697 RMYKSFGGKVGRT

-734 KMGMNY
+734 KMGINY

-759 SITRIVEIGGGLKDV
+759 SITRIVEIGGGLRDV

>member
-1 MSNPI
+1 MSNPL

-28 DQYKS
+28 EQYKS

-41 VIRPYGAVAKRQGS
+41 IIRPYGAVAKRQGS

-88 YIRVWDFG
+88 YIRVWNYG
-96 IYTGIE
+96 VYTGVE
-102 IETPFDS
+102 FATPFDS
-109 EILYNLN
+109 DILFDLN
-116 CSQSGDVM
+116 CIQSGDVM

-136 SRHSNTDW
+136 SRYSDTDW
-144 RFEAYKLTEQPYE
+144 RMSAYKLTEQPYDE
-157 TINTDVD
+157 INTDNGHTL
-164 STVLIT
+164 TVN
-170 GDTLTATNDMFTA
+170 GDTITSKKDLFTQ
-183 DMVNSV
+183 DMVGSV
-189 MQIEHFMKAV
+189 VQIAHYIEAV
-199 TTSEVGK
+199 HTSKSGEAVEKKYGVGRFSK
-206 VIKRTEFVWD
+206 HEKTVY
-216 SNGEHG
+216 N
-222 HDVTTTE
+222 
-229 YTNIDYTTKQ
+229 NIDYNVER
-239 FSTDEDVSWK
+239 FSTDVELSWK

-255 WSGTAYIKIS
+255 WEGTVKIQIS
-265 NDKGKTWKDYRVY
+265 NNDGQTWKDYRTY
-278 TSQNDYNVTDTGKI
+278 TSKSDYNVTDSGKI
-292 VPSAMLKI
+292 EAGARLKYI
-300 ETDLKSGT
+300 SDIQKGSV
-308 INIDL
+308 NCDL
-313 SFMPYTNYGIVEI
+313 SILPFMQY
-326 KEFID
+326 
-331 SKHVKV
+331 
-337 NVLNGVVENEATSK
+337 GVVEIVSVENSK
-351 WKLGSWSRGNGY
+351 TAKVNILNGIKEGEPSHQWKLGSWNRGNGY

-381 NPNYIWMSR
+381 KPNYIWMSR

-409 SSITLPVI
+409 SAITLPVI
-417 NRKMYEIRHLVP
+417 NRKMCEIRHLVP

-554 HWVTNGKYLY
+554 HFVTNGKYLY
-564 CESVSEGEQDSLYT
+564 CESVSEGEQDSLYI
-578 LVERILN
+578 LVERTLQ
-585 GQKVQCIER
+585 GKKVKCIER

-600 DDFNVFLDC
+600 DDVNVFLDC
-609 YIEFKSDNQIDN
+609 YVEFKSSNAIDSIN
-621 INVPHLSG
+621 IPHLSG
-629 QKVQVVIDG
+629 QTVQVVIDDN
-638 KQQPDVVVPDDG
+638 QQPDVVIPDDG
-650 LLQLNGSGNN
+650 LLQLNVSGSN

-697 RVYKSFGGKVGRT
+697 RVHKSFGGKIGRT

-721 NELFTGDKPVILP
+721 DKLFTGDKPVILP
-734 KMGMNY
+734 KMGVNY

-750 SDPFPFNLL
+750 NDPFPFNLL
-759 SITRIVEIGGGLKDV
+759 SITRIVEIGGGLRDV